1 MMNRLFLICATGLLA
16 FMFPLAGIAQSYDR
30 LWKEVEETRKKDL
43 PQTLI
48 SQVNQIYEKA
58 RKEKNAPQMLKAYL
72 SRVECQVGLTPDS
85 LQRELCRLNAWA
97 AEENDP
103 LQKAVLSFLSGYYKL
118 ESAPQKVDSALYEFD
133 RAVKDKEVL
142 LGVATTDFRPMAE
155 QGKWSQRYFGD
166 NMYDLL
172 LRQSI
177 FQLLWNGRGSKAVQL
192 AVFDKYEKLI
202 AQYEAAGNR
211 DAELLTRLERLM
223 YWQRNG
229 WRYPQQLSDE
239 QVLEQLQAWAKAYDG
254 VDACAALYVSW
265 ADFYHQ
271 KQDFVS
277 EMKVIEEGIKR
288 YPSSEFTADLKDKQ
302 RIVCMPSLSVQVT
315 HPYPQTEAELRVTSK
330 NLKGAT
336 LEWYRLNLK
345 ASSSVFA
352 QNLEH
357 ADLIKK
363 YGTLVDKVRL
373 DLPDTPTYKDT
384 VSVLTS
390 RMPEAGI
397 YILKSI
403 PDGYQDKIGYDVVHL
418 SAMQVVSFPMEG
430 RQTEC
435 HVVDRKIGK
444 PVAGAELVFY
454 SIPVPGNY
462 TLYKTFKTDKQGKV
476 VVPDMK
482 ESLWMHACA
491 GKDEFMQVAYWSR
504 RVLPTVNDSKKKVDR
519 MDLFT
524 DRALYRKGQTVY
536 VSGVAYTQEG
546 DSVEVRKDAAI
557 WLALRDANNREIARK
572 ELTTDDFGAFSAEF
586 QLPSETLAG
595 MFRIES
601 DKASCYIRVEE
612 YKRPTFE
619 VTWKEVQEAYTMGDS
634 LQLEGTAKKFSGA
647 PVQGGKVRYT
657 LTRSK
662 AWFWRNMAGE
672 QQLAEGELMTSADG
686 TFAVKVC
693 LERPDTEVSL
703 GWDGFY
709 RYQVKVDVTD
719 AAGET
724 QEGVLVLPVGEHAIG
739 LQIKGLAGKVARE
752 KLDKMQVQALNMQQ
766 QPVELDVVG
775 SLYALDEAGK
785 KQQTVWVDTVKSGQP
800 FLPEAW
806 KKLASGKYLL
816 EVTASDEHGRPCRA
830 EQEFVLFSLKDRVPP
845 VKTVEWFYQDGT
857 QLEETQPVT
866 LYVGSSEKN
875 VHLFY
880 HVYSGNRMLVSD
892 SFVLNEEIRS
902 FDYTWLP
909 EYGDG
914 ITVSFGFMK
923 DGIWYSKQVAL
934 KRPVPGK
941 KLTLKWEVFRDRL
954 RPGTEETWT
963 MQILDAAGKP
973 VDARLLAT
981 LYDASLDRL
990 WDNPWNFQL
999 GFSRY
1004 TPSVMPFIQS
1014 VNSIAMAY
1022 SPFYT
1027 YSLSS
1032 VYTPDNW
1039 QLYSRLWVP
1048 SLRQYRTFS
1057 RNGLMV
1063 RGAGIMMKAAAAA
1076 PNTVRTDEALNAQ
1089 AGFTQ
1094 DDGVAEVELQSET
1107 VSLETE
1113 QTMTLRENFAETAF
1127 FYPDLRTD
1135 STGTVRLVFTVPDA
1149 LTQWKFRGLAH
1160 TRHMDYGL
1168 LQAETRTEKPFMI
1181 QPNLPRF
1188 LRRGDE
1194 ASLAASLMNL
1204 STEEVKGTVRLELVN
1219 PMDESVVYQ
1228 AVQDFQVKAGETGS
1242 VRFTFPV
1249 NMDGEVLI
1257 CRIKAEAGEFSDGEQ
1272 HYLPVL
1278 TDKQWMTETLSLQ
1291 VKGGESQEVNLKDL
1305 FNGQSK
1311 TAQNRQLTIELTS
1324 TPIWYAVQSLPV
1336 VGNPQQDDAFS
1347 WASAYY
1353 ANAVARKI
1361 VELNPQIQP
1370 VFEAWKKQGVKKETL
1385 WSELEKNQELK
1396 SLLLAETP
1404 WLAQAADEQ
1413 EQRQRMGLLF
1423 DLNTM
1428 NYRMEQTVEKLKAL
1442 QKGDG
1447 SWSWFNGMQG
1457 SRLVTTQVV
1466 ELLARLKSM
1475 HIMADAQVAG
1485 MYLKGLNYLENAFC
1499 QEYENLK
1506 KNEARKKSPQWPSEL
1521 AVRYLYIASLDAV
1534 AGEKVNKAAKEYI
1547 TSKLENRSATYSI
1560 YEKALIARILQ
1571 AQGKHTQAEIL
1582 VRSIKEYT
1590 VVTPEMGRYFDTPK
1604 AGYAWNGYR
1613 IPTQVAAME
1622 AIQHVEKDEE
1632 MLEEMKR
1639 WLLKQKQVQ
1648 CWNTP
1653 LATADAVYALLADG
1667 MALTEAG
1674 QMQAVAGNVTLE
1686 TPKDGL
1692 GCISHTLSGAEAE
1705 MKTLTVS
1712 HTGKAAGW
1720 GAVYAQYLED
1730 MDRVKAFEGKG
1741 LQVSREYI
1749 YKGKALSVKEK
1760 LQVGD
1765 KLTVR
1770 LTLRADRDMDFVCLK
1785 DERAACMEPVRQI
1798 SGYEWSDGLG
1808 RYRVSGDA
1816 ATTFFMDHLR
1826 KGTYVIEYEVHV
1838 DRSGVYQAG
1847 TSEIQSLYAPE
1858 FGSHTEGYTLYIE

>member
-1 MMNRLFLICATGLLA
+1 MNRLFLICATGLLA
-16 FMFPLAGIAQSYDR
+16 FMFPLTGIAQSYDR
-30 LWKEVEETRKKDL
+30 LWREVEETRKKDL

-103 LQKAVLSFLSGYYKL
+103 LQKAVLAFLSGYYKL
-118 ESAPQKVDSALYEFD
+118 ESAPQEVDSALYEFD

-142 LGVATTDFRPMAE
+142 LGVATTDFRPMVE

-177 FQLLWNGRGSKAVQL
+177 FQLLWNGGGSKAVQL
-192 AVFDKYEKLI
+192 AVFDMYEKLI

-239 QVLEQLQAWAKAYDG
+239 QVLEQLQAWAKAYEG

-288 YPSSEFTADLKDKQ
+288 YPSSEFTVDLKDKQ

-390 RMPEAGI
+390 RMPEEGI

-403 PDGYQDKIGYDVVHL
+403 PDGYKDKMGYDVVYL
-418 SAMQVVSFPMEG
+418 SALQVASFPMEG
-430 RQTEC
+430 SQTEC
-435 HVVDRKIGK
+435 HVVDRKTGK

-462 TLYKTFKTDKQGKV
+462 TLYKTFKSDKLGKV

-482 ESLWMHACA
+482 ESLWMHARA

-524 DRALYRKGQTVY
+524 DRALYRKGQAVY

-595 MFRIES
+595 MFRVES

-662 AWFWRNMAGE
+662 AWFWRSMAGE

-693 LERPDTEVSL
+693 LERPDTEVSS

-709 RYQVKVDVTD
+709 RYQVKVEVTD
-719 AAGET
+719 VAGET
-724 QEGVLVLPVGEHAIG
+724 QEGVLVLPVGEYTIG

-766 QPVELDVVG
+766 QPVALDVVC
-775 SLYALDEAGK
+775 SLYALDEAGN

-806 KKLASGKYLL
+806 KKLASEKYLL

-892 SFVLNEEIRS
+892 SFVLNEEIRP
-902 FDYTWLP
+902 FDYTWRP

-934 KRPVPGK
+934 KRPVPEK

-973 VDARLLAT
+973 ADARLLAT

-1014 VNSIAMAY
+1014 VNSIVMAY

-1039 QLYSRLWVP
+1039 QLYSRLWIP

-1076 PNTVRTDEALNAQ
+1076 PDAMRADEALNAQ

-1094 DDGVAEVELQSET
+1094 DDGVVEVELQSET
-1107 VSLETE
+1107 IPLETE

-1135 STGTVRLVFTVPDA
+1135 STGIVRLVFTVPDA

-1194 ASLAASLMNL
+1194 TSLATSLINL
-1204 STEEVKGTVRLELVN
+1204 STEEVKGAVRLELVN

-1257 CRIKAEAGEFSDGEQ
+1257 CRMKAEAGEFSDGEQ

-1291 VKGGESQEVNLKDL
+1291 VKGGESQEVSLKDL

-1324 TPIWYAVQSLPV
+1324 TPIWYAVQALPV

-1361 VELNPQIQP
+1361 VELNPQIQS

-1413 EQRQRMGLLF
+1413 EQRQRIGLLF

-1428 NYRMEQTVEKLKAL
+1428 NYRMGQTVEKLKAL

-1506 KNEARKKSPQWPSEL
+1506 ENEARKKSPQWPSEL
-1521 AVRYLYIASLDAV
+1521 AVRYLCIISLDTV
-1534 AGEKVNKAAKEYI
+1534 AGEKVNKAAKEYM

-1571 AQGKHTQAEIL
+1571 AQGKRTQAEIL

-1622 AIQHVEKDEE
+1622 AIQCVEKDEK
-1632 MLEEMKR
+1632 MLEEMKL

-1653 LATADAVYALLADG
+1653 LATADAVYALLSDG
-1667 MALTEAG
+1667 MALTESG

-1692 GCISHTLSGAEAE
+1692 GCISHTLSGAETE
-1705 MKTLTVS
+1705 VKTLTVS

-1730 MDRVKAFEGKG
+1730 MDRVKVFEGKG

-1749 YKGKALSVKEK
+1749 YKGKALSAKEK

-1826 KGTYVIEYEVHV
+1826 KGTYVIEYDVHV
-1838 DRSGVYQAG
+1838 DRSGVYQVG
-1847 TSEIQSLYAPE
+1847 TSEIQSVYAPE
-1858 FGSHTEGYTLYIE
+1858 FGSHTGGHTLYIE

>member
-1 MMNRLFLICATGLLA
+1 
-16 FMFPLAGIAQSYDR
+16 
-30 LWKEVEETRKKDL
+30 
-43 PQTLI
+43 
-48 SQVNQIYEKA
+48 
-58 RKEKNAPQMLKAYL
+58 
-72 SRVECQVGLTPDS
+72 
-85 LQRELCRLNAWA
+85 
-97 AEENDP
+97 
-103 LQKAVLSFLSGYYKL
+103 
-118 ESAPQKVDSALYEFD
+118 
-133 RAVKDKEVL
+133 
-142 LGVATTDFRPMAE
+142 
-155 QGKWSQRYFGD
+155 
-166 NMYDLL
+166 
-172 LRQSI
+172 
-177 FQLLWNGRGSKAVQL
+177 
-192 AVFDKYEKLI
+192 
-202 AQYEAAGNR
+202 
-211 DAELLTRLERLM
+211 
-223 YWQRNG
+223 
-229 WRYPQQLSDE
+229 
-239 QVLEQLQAWAKAYDG
+239 
-254 VDACAALYVSW
+254 
-265 ADFYHQ
+265 
-271 KQDFVS
+271 
-277 EMKVIEEGIKR
+277 
-288 YPSSEFTADLKDKQ
+288 
-302 RIVCMPSLSVQVT
+302 
-315 HPYPQTEAELRVTSK
+315 
-330 NLKGAT
+330 
-336 LEWYRLNLK
+336 
-345 ASSSVFA
+345 
-352 QNLEH
+352 
-357 ADLIKK
+357 
-363 YGTLVDKVRL
+363 
-373 DLPDTPTYKDT
+373 
-384 VSVLTS
+384 
-390 RMPEAGI
+390 
-397 YILKSI
+397 
-403 PDGYQDKIGYDVVHL
+403 
-418 SAMQVVSFPMEG
+418 
-430 RQTEC
+430 
-435 HVVDRKIGK
+435 
-444 PVAGAELVFY
+444 
-454 SIPVPGNY
+454 
-462 TLYKTFKTDKQGKV
+462 
-476 VVPDMK
+476 
-482 ESLWMHACA
+482 
-491 GKDEFMQVAYWSR
+491 
-504 RVLPTVNDSKKKVDR
+504 
-519 MDLFT
+519 
-524 DRALYRKGQTVY
+524 
-536 VSGVAYTQEG
+536 
-546 DSVEVRKDAAI
+546 
-557 WLALRDANNREIARK
+557 
-572 ELTTDDFGAFSAEF
+572 
-586 QLPSETLAG
+586 
-595 MFRIES
+595 
-601 DKASCYIRVEE
+601 
-612 YKRPTFE
+612 
-619 VTWKEVQEAYTMGDS
+619 
-634 LQLEGTAKKFSGA
+634 
-647 PVQGGKVRYT
+647 
-657 LTRSK
+657 
-662 AWFWRNMAGE
+662 
-672 QQLAEGELMTSADG
+672 
-686 TFAVKVC
+686 
-693 LERPDTEVSL
+693 
-703 GWDGFY
+703 
-709 RYQVKVDVTD
+709 
-719 AAGET
+719 
-724 QEGVLVLPVGEHAIG
+724 
-739 LQIKGLAGKVARE
+739 
-752 KLDKMQVQALNMQQ
+752 
-766 QPVELDVVG
+766 
-775 SLYALDEAGK
+775 
-785 KQQTVWVDTVKSGQP
+785 
-800 FLPEAW
+800 
-806 KKLASGKYLL
+806 
-816 EVTASDEHGRPCRA
+816 
-830 EQEFVLFSLKDRVPP
+830 
-845 VKTVEWFYQDGT
+845 
-857 QLEETQPVT
+857 
-866 LYVGSSEKN
+866 
-875 VHLFY
+875 
-880 HVYSGNRMLVSD
+880 
-892 SFVLNEEIRS
+892 
-902 FDYTWLP
+902 
-909 EYGDG
+909 
-914 ITVSFGFMK
+914 
-923 DGIWYSKQVAL
+923 
-934 KRPVPGK
+934 
-941 KLTLKWEVFRDRL
+941 
-954 RPGTEETWT
+954 
-963 MQILDAAGKP
+963 
-973 VDARLLAT
+973 
-981 LYDASLDRL
+981 
-990 WDNPWNFQL
+990 
-999 GFSRY
+999 
-1004 TPSVMPFIQS
+1004 
-1014 VNSIAMAY
+1014 
-1022 SPFYT
+1022 
-1027 YSLSS
+1027 
-1032 VYTPDNW
+1032 
-1039 QLYSRLWVP
+1039 
-1048 SLRQYRTFS
+1048 
-1057 RNGLMV
+1057 
-1063 RGAGIMMKAAAAA
+1063 MMKAAAAA
-1076 PNTVRTDEALNAQ
+1076 PDAMRADEALNAQ

-1094 DDGVAEVELQSET
+1094 DDGVVEVELQSET
-1107 VSLETE
+1107 IPLETE

-1194 ASLAASLMNL
+1194 TSLAASLINL
-1204 STEEVKGTVRLELVN
+1204 STEEVKGAVRLELVN

-1257 CRIKAEAGEFSDGEQ
+1257 CRMKAEAGEFSDGEQ

-1291 VKGGESQEVNLKDL
+1291 VKGGESQEVSLKDL

-1324 TPIWYAVQSLPV
+1324 TPIWYAVQALPV

-1385 WSELEKNQELK
+1385 WSELEKKQELK

-1413 EQRQRMGLLF
+1413 EQRLRIGLLF

-1428 NYRMEQTVEKLKAL
+1428 NYRMGQTVEKLKTL

-1534 AGEKVNKAAKEYI
+1534 AGEKVNKVAKEYM

-1571 AQGKHTQAEIL
+1571 AQGKRAQAEIL

-1622 AIQHVEKDEE
+1622 AIQSVEKDEE

-1653 LATADAVYALLADG
+1653 LATADAVYALLSDG
-1667 MALTEAG
+1667 MALTESG

-1705 MKTLTVS
+1705 VKMLTVS

-1749 YKGKALSVKEK
+1749 YKGKTLSAKEK

-1808 RYRVSGDA
+1808 RYRISGDA
-1816 ATTFFMDHLR
+1816 ATVFFMDCLR

-1847 TSEIQSLYAPE
+1847 TSEIQSVYAPE
-1858 FGSHTEGYTLYIE
+1858 FGSHTEGHTLYVE

>member
-1 MMNRLFLICATGLLA
+1 
-16 FMFPLAGIAQSYDR
+16 
-30 LWKEVEETRKKDL
+30 
-43 PQTLI
+43 
-48 SQVNQIYEKA
+48 
-58 RKEKNAPQMLKAYL
+58 
-72 SRVECQVGLTPDS
+72 
-85 LQRELCRLNAWA
+85 
-97 AEENDP
+97 
-103 LQKAVLSFLSGYYKL
+103 
-118 ESAPQKVDSALYEFD
+118 
-133 RAVKDKEVL
+133 
-142 LGVATTDFRPMAE
+142 
-155 QGKWSQRYFGD
+155 
-166 NMYDLL
+166 
-172 LRQSI
+172 
-177 FQLLWNGRGSKAVQL
+177 
-192 AVFDKYEKLI
+192 
-202 AQYEAAGNR
+202 
-211 DAELLTRLERLM
+211 
-223 YWQRNG
+223 
-229 WRYPQQLSDE
+229 
-239 QVLEQLQAWAKAYDG
+239 
-254 VDACAALYVSW
+254 
-265 ADFYHQ
+265 
-271 KQDFVS
+271 
-277 EMKVIEEGIKR
+277 
-288 YPSSEFTADLKDKQ
+288 
-302 RIVCMPSLSVQVT
+302 
-315 HPYPQTEAELRVTSK
+315 
-330 NLKGAT
+330 
-336 LEWYRLNLK
+336 
-345 ASSSVFA
+345 
-352 QNLEH
+352 
-357 ADLIKK
+357 
-363 YGTLVDKVRL
+363 
-373 DLPDTPTYKDT
+373 
-384 VSVLTS
+384 
-390 RMPEAGI
+390 
-397 YILKSI
+397 
-403 PDGYQDKIGYDVVHL
+403 
-418 SAMQVVSFPMEG
+418 
-430 RQTEC
+430 
-435 HVVDRKIGK
+435 
-444 PVAGAELVFY
+444 
-454 SIPVPGNY
+454 
-462 TLYKTFKTDKQGKV
+462 
-476 VVPDMK
+476 
-482 ESLWMHACA
+482 
-491 GKDEFMQVAYWSR
+491 
-504 RVLPTVNDSKKKVDR
+504 
-519 MDLFT
+519 
-524 DRALYRKGQTVY
+524 
-536 VSGVAYTQEG
+536 
-546 DSVEVRKDAAI
+546 
-557 WLALRDANNREIARK
+557 
-572 ELTTDDFGAFSAEF
+572 
-586 QLPSETLAG
+586 
-595 MFRIES
+595 
-601 DKASCYIRVEE
+601 
-612 YKRPTFE
+612 
-619 VTWKEVQEAYTMGDS
+619 
-634 LQLEGTAKKFSGA
+634 
-647 PVQGGKVRYT
+647 
-657 LTRSK
+657 
-662 AWFWRNMAGE
+662 
-672 QQLAEGELMTSADG
+672 
-686 TFAVKVC
+686 
-693 LERPDTEVSL
+693 
-703 GWDGFY
+703 
-709 RYQVKVDVTD
+709 
-719 AAGET
+719 
-724 QEGVLVLPVGEHAIG
+724 
-739 LQIKGLAGKVARE
+739 
-752 KLDKMQVQALNMQQ
+752 
-766 QPVELDVVG
+766 
-775 SLYALDEAGK
+775 
-785 KQQTVWVDTVKSGQP
+785 
-800 FLPEAW
+800 
-806 KKLASGKYLL
+806 
-816 EVTASDEHGRPCRA
+816 
-830 EQEFVLFSLKDRVPP
+830 
-845 VKTVEWFYQDGT
+845 
-857 QLEETQPVT
+857 
-866 LYVGSSEKN
+866 
-875 VHLFY
+875 
-880 HVYSGNRMLVSD
+880 
-892 SFVLNEEIRS
+892 
-902 FDYTWLP
+902 
-909 EYGDG
+909 
-914 ITVSFGFMK
+914 
-923 DGIWYSKQVAL
+923 
-934 KRPVPGK
+934 
-941 KLTLKWEVFRDRL
+941 
-954 RPGTEETWT
+954 

-990 WDNPWNFQL
+990 WNNPWNFQL

-1027 YSLSS
+1027 YLLSS

-1076 PNTVRTDEALNAQ
+1076 PDVMRADEALNAQ

-1094 DDGVAEVELQSET
+1094 DDGVVEVELQSET
-1107 VSLETE
+1107 IPLETE

-1194 ASLAASLMNL
+1194 TSLAASLINL
-1204 STEEVKGTVRLELVN
+1204 STEEVKGAVRLELVN

-1257 CRIKAEAGEFSDGEQ
+1257 CRMKAEAGEFSDGEQ

-1291 VKGGESQEVNLKDL
+1291 MKGGESQEVNLKDL

-1324 TPIWYAVQSLPV
+1324 TPIWYAVQALPV

-1428 NYRMEQTVEKLKAL
+1428 NYRMGQTVEKLKAL
-1442 QKGDG
+1442 QKADG

-1475 HIMADAQVAG
+1475 HIMADVQVAG

-1506 KNEARKKSPQWPSEL
+1506 KNEARNKSPQWPSEL
-1521 AVRYLYIASLDAV
+1521 AVRYLYIASLDAM
-1534 AGEKVNKAAKEYI
+1534 AGEKVNKSAKEYM

-1622 AIQHVEKDEE
+1622 AIQCVEKDEK

-1653 LATADAVYALLADG
+1653 LATADAVYALLAEG
-1667 MALTEAG
+1667 MALTESG

-1705 MKTLTVS
+1705 VKMLTVS

-1749 YKGKALSVKEK
+1749 YKGK
-1760 LQVGD
+1760 
-1765 KLTVR
+1765 R
-1770 LTLRADRDMDFVCLK
+1770 
-1785 DERAACMEPVRQI
+1785 
-1798 SGYEWSDGLG
+1798 
-1808 RYRVSGDA
+1808 
-1816 ATTFFMDHLR
+1816 
-1826 KGTYVIEYEVHV
+1826 
-1838 DRSGVYQAG
+1838 
-1847 TSEIQSLYAPE
+1847 
-1858 FGSHTEGYTLYIE
+1858 

>member
-1 MMNRLFLICATGLLA
+1 
-16 FMFPLAGIAQSYDR
+16 
-30 LWKEVEETRKKDL
+30 
-43 PQTLI
+43 
-48 SQVNQIYEKA
+48 
-58 RKEKNAPQMLKAYL
+58 
-72 SRVECQVGLTPDS
+72 
-85 LQRELCRLNAWA
+85 
-97 AEENDP
+97 
-103 LQKAVLSFLSGYYKL
+103 
-118 ESAPQKVDSALYEFD
+118 
-133 RAVKDKEVL
+133 
-142 LGVATTDFRPMAE
+142 
-155 QGKWSQRYFGD
+155 
-166 NMYDLL
+166 
-172 LRQSI
+172 
-177 FQLLWNGRGSKAVQL
+177 
-192 AVFDKYEKLI
+192 
-202 AQYEAAGNR
+202 
-211 DAELLTRLERLM
+211 
-223 YWQRNG
+223 
-229 WRYPQQLSDE
+229 
-239 QVLEQLQAWAKAYDG
+239 
-254 VDACAALYVSW
+254 
-265 ADFYHQ
+265 
-271 KQDFVS
+271 
-277 EMKVIEEGIKR
+277 
-288 YPSSEFTADLKDKQ
+288 
-302 RIVCMPSLSVQVT
+302 
-315 HPYPQTEAELRVTSK
+315 
-330 NLKGAT
+330 
-336 LEWYRLNLK
+336 
-345 ASSSVFA
+345 
-352 QNLEH
+352 
-357 ADLIKK
+357 
-363 YGTLVDKVRL
+363 
-373 DLPDTPTYKDT
+373 
-384 VSVLTS
+384 
-390 RMPEAGI
+390 
-397 YILKSI
+397 
-403 PDGYQDKIGYDVVHL
+403 
-418 SAMQVVSFPMEG
+418 
-430 RQTEC
+430 
-435 HVVDRKIGK
+435 
-444 PVAGAELVFY
+444 
-454 SIPVPGNY
+454 
-462 TLYKTFKTDKQGKV
+462 
-476 VVPDMK
+476 
-482 ESLWMHACA
+482 
-491 GKDEFMQVAYWSR
+491 
-504 RVLPTVNDSKKKVDR
+504 
-519 MDLFT
+519 
-524 DRALYRKGQTVY
+524 
-536 VSGVAYTQEG
+536 
-546 DSVEVRKDAAI
+546 
-557 WLALRDANNREIARK
+557 
-572 ELTTDDFGAFSAEF
+572 
-586 QLPSETLAG
+586 
-595 MFRIES
+595 
-601 DKASCYIRVEE
+601 
-612 YKRPTFE
+612 
-619 VTWKEVQEAYTMGDS
+619 
-634 LQLEGTAKKFSGA
+634 
-647 PVQGGKVRYT
+647 
-657 LTRSK
+657 
-662 AWFWRNMAGE
+662 
-672 QQLAEGELMTSADG
+672 
-686 TFAVKVC
+686 
-693 LERPDTEVSL
+693 
-703 GWDGFY
+703 
-709 RYQVKVDVTD
+709 
-719 AAGET
+719 
-724 QEGVLVLPVGEHAIG
+724 
-739 LQIKGLAGKVARE
+739 
-752 KLDKMQVQALNMQQ
+752 
-766 QPVELDVVG
+766 
-775 SLYALDEAGK
+775 
-785 KQQTVWVDTVKSGQP
+785 
-800 FLPEAW
+800 
-806 KKLASGKYLL
+806 
-816 EVTASDEHGRPCRA
+816 
-830 EQEFVLFSLKDRVPP
+830 
-845 VKTVEWFYQDGT
+845 
-857 QLEETQPVT
+857 
-866 LYVGSSEKN
+866 
-875 VHLFY
+875 
-880 HVYSGNRMLVSD
+880 
-892 SFVLNEEIRS
+892 
-902 FDYTWLP
+902 
-909 EYGDG
+909 
-914 ITVSFGFMK
+914 
-923 DGIWYSKQVAL
+923 
-934 KRPVPGK
+934 
-941 KLTLKWEVFRDRL
+941 
-954 RPGTEETWT
+954 
-963 MQILDAAGKP
+963 
-973 VDARLLAT
+973 
-981 LYDASLDRL
+981 
-990 WDNPWNFQL
+990 
-999 GFSRY
+999 
-1004 TPSVMPFIQS
+1004 
-1014 VNSIAMAY
+1014 MAY

-1076 PNTVRTDEALNAQ
+1076 PDAMRADEALNAQ

-1094 DDGVAEVELQSET
+1094 DDGVVEVELQSET
-1107 VSLETE
+1107 IPLETE

-1194 ASLAASLMNL
+1194 TSLAASLINL
-1204 STEEVKGTVRLELVN
+1204 STEEVKGAVRLELVN

-1257 CRIKAEAGEFSDGEQ
+1257 CRMKAEAGEFSDGEQ

-1291 VKGGESQEVNLKDL
+1291 VKGGESQEVSLKDL

-1324 TPIWYAVQSLPV
+1324 TPIWYAVQALPV

-1353 ANAVARKI
+1353 ANVVARKI

-1396 SLLLAETP
+1396 SVLLAETP

-1413 EQRQRMGLLF
+1413 EQRQRIGLLF

-1428 NYRMEQTVEKLKAL
+1428 NYRMGQTVEKLKAL
-1442 QKGDG
+1442 QKADG

-1485 MYLKGLNYLENAFC
+1485 MYLKGLNYLEKAFC

-1506 KNEARKKSPQWPSEL
+1506 KNEARNKSPQWPSEL

-1534 AGEKVNKAAKEYI
+1534 AGGKVNKAAKEYM

-1571 AQGKHTQAEIL
+1571 AQGKRTQAEIL

-1622 AIQHVEKDEE
+1622 AIQHVEKDEK

-1653 LATADAVYALLADG
+1653 LATADAVYALLSDG
-1667 MALTEAG
+1667 MASTESG

-1705 MKTLTVS
+1705 VKTLTVS

-1749 YKGKALSVKEK
+1749 YKGKTLSAKEK

-1847 TSEIQSLYAPE
+1847 TSEIRSVYAPE

>member
-1 MMNRLFLICATGLLA
+1 M
-16 FMFPLAGIAQSYDR
+16 
-30 LWKEVEETRKKDL
+30 
-43 PQTLI
+43 
-48 SQVNQIYEKA
+48 
-58 RKEKNAPQMLKAYL
+58 
-72 SRVECQVGLTPDS
+72 
-85 LQRELCRLNAWA
+85 
-97 AEENDP
+97 
-103 LQKAVLSFLSGYYKL
+103 
-118 ESAPQKVDSALYEFD
+118 
-133 RAVKDKEVL
+133 
-142 LGVATTDFRPMAE
+142 
-155 QGKWSQRYFGD
+155 
-166 NMYDLL
+166 
-172 LRQSI
+172 
-177 FQLLWNGRGSKAVQL
+177 
-192 AVFDKYEKLI
+192 
-202 AQYEAAGNR
+202 
-211 DAELLTRLERLM
+211 
-223 YWQRNG
+223 
-229 WRYPQQLSDE
+229 
-239 QVLEQLQAWAKAYDG
+239 
-254 VDACAALYVSW
+254 
-265 ADFYHQ
+265 
-271 KQDFVS
+271 
-277 EMKVIEEGIKR
+277 
-288 YPSSEFTADLKDKQ
+288 
-302 RIVCMPSLSVQVT
+302 
-315 HPYPQTEAELRVTSK
+315 
-330 NLKGAT
+330 
-336 LEWYRLNLK
+336 
-345 ASSSVFA
+345 
-352 QNLEH
+352 
-357 ADLIKK
+357 
-363 YGTLVDKVRL
+363 
-373 DLPDTPTYKDT
+373 
-384 VSVLTS
+384 
-390 RMPEAGI
+390 
-397 YILKSI
+397 
-403 PDGYQDKIGYDVVHL
+403 
-418 SAMQVVSFPMEG
+418 
-430 RQTEC
+430 
-435 HVVDRKIGK
+435 
-444 PVAGAELVFY
+444 
-454 SIPVPGNY
+454 
-462 TLYKTFKTDKQGKV
+462 
-476 VVPDMK
+476 
-482 ESLWMHACA
+482 
-491 GKDEFMQVAYWSR
+491 
-504 RVLPTVNDSKKKVDR
+504 
-519 MDLFT
+519 
-524 DRALYRKGQTVY
+524 
-536 VSGVAYTQEG
+536 
-546 DSVEVRKDAAI
+546 
-557 WLALRDANNREIARK
+557 
-572 ELTTDDFGAFSAEF
+572 
-586 QLPSETLAG
+586 
-595 MFRIES
+595 
-601 DKASCYIRVEE
+601 
-612 YKRPTFE
+612 
-619 VTWKEVQEAYTMGDS
+619 
-634 LQLEGTAKKFSGA
+634 
-647 PVQGGKVRYT
+647 
-657 LTRSK
+657 
-662 AWFWRNMAGE
+662 
-672 QQLAEGELMTSADG
+672 
-686 TFAVKVC
+686 
-693 LERPDTEVSL
+693 
-703 GWDGFY
+703 
-709 RYQVKVDVTD
+709 
-719 AAGET
+719 
-724 QEGVLVLPVGEHAIG
+724 
-739 LQIKGLAGKVARE
+739 
-752 KLDKMQVQALNMQQ
+752 
-766 QPVELDVVG
+766 
-775 SLYALDEAGK
+775 
-785 KQQTVWVDTVKSGQP
+785 
-800 FLPEAW
+800 
-806 KKLASGKYLL
+806 
-816 EVTASDEHGRPCRA
+816 
-830 EQEFVLFSLKDRVPP
+830 
-845 VKTVEWFYQDGT
+845 
-857 QLEETQPVT
+857 
-866 LYVGSSEKN
+866 
-875 VHLFY
+875 
-880 HVYSGNRMLVSD
+880 
-892 SFVLNEEIRS
+892 
-902 FDYTWLP
+902 
-909 EYGDG
+909 
-914 ITVSFGFMK
+914 
-923 DGIWYSKQVAL
+923 
-934 KRPVPGK
+934 
-941 KLTLKWEVFRDRL
+941 KWEVFRDRL

-1063 RGAGIMMKAAAAA
+1063 RGAGIMMKAAAVA
-1076 PNTVRTDEALNAQ
+1076 PDVMRVDEALNAQ
-1089 AGFTQ
+1089 SGFTQ
-1094 DDGVAEVELQSET
+1094 DDGVEEAELQSET
-1107 VSLETE
+1107 IPLETE

-1188 LRRGDE
+1188 LRKGDE
-1194 ASLAASLMNL
+1194 ASLAASLMNM
-1204 STEEVKGTVRLELVN
+1204 SAEEVKGVVRLELVN
-1219 PMDESVVYQ
+1219 PMDETVVYQ

-1257 CRIKAEAGEFSDGEQ
+1257 CRMKAEAGEFSDGEQ

-1324 TPIWYAVQSLPV
+1324 TPIWYAVQALPV

-1413 EQRQRMGLLF
+1413 EQRQRIGLLF

-1506 KNEARKKSPQWPSEL
+1506 KNEARNKSPQWPSEL
-1521 AVRYLYIASLDAV
+1521 AVRYLYIASLDAM
-1534 AGEKVNKAAKEYI
+1534 AGEKVNKAAREYI

-1571 AQGKHTQAEIL
+1571 AQGKRAQAEIL

-1622 AIQHVEKDEE
+1622 AIQHVEKDEK

-1653 LATADAVYALLADG
+1653 LATADAVYALLAEG

-1705 MKTLTVS
+1705 VKTLTVS
-1712 HTGKAAGW
+1712 HTGKTAGW

-1749 YKGKALSVKEK
+1749 YKGKALSAKEK

-1785 DERAACMEPVRQI
+1785 DERAACMEPMRQI

-1808 RYRVSGDA
+1808 RYRISGDA

-1847 TSEIQSLYAPE
+1847 TSEIQSVYAPE

>member
-1 MMNRLFLICATGLLA
+1 MNRLFLICATGLLA

-72 SRVECQVGLTPDS
+72 SRVECQVELTPDS

-103 LQKAVLSFLSGYYKL
+103 LQKAVLAFLSGYYKL
-118 ESAPQKVDSALYEFD
+118 ESAPQEVDSALYEFD

-142 LGVATTDFRPMAE
+142 LGVATTDFRPMVE

-177 FQLLWNGRGSKAVQL
+177 FQLLWNGGGNKAVQL

-223 YWQRNG
+223 YWRRNG

-239 QVLEQLQAWAKAYDG
+239 QVVEQLQAWAKAYDG

-277 EMKVIEEGIKR
+277 EIKLIEEGIKR
-288 YPSSEFTADLKDKQ
+288 SPSSEFTADLKDKQ

-315 HPYPQTEAELRVTSK
+315 HPYPQAEAELRVTSK

-352 QNLEH
+352 RNLEH

-403 PDGYQDKIGYDVVHL
+403 PDDYKDKMGYDVVHL
-418 SAMQVVSFPMEG
+418 SALQVASFPMEG

-435 HVVDRKIGK
+435 HVVDRKTGK

-482 ESLWMHACA
+482 ESLWMHARA

-693 LERPDTEVSL
+693 LERPDVEVSL

-709 RYQVKVDVTD
+709 RYQVKVEVTD

-766 QPVELDVVG
+766 QPVALDVVC
-775 SLYALDEAGK
+775 SLYTLDEAGK
-785 KQQTVWVDTVKSGQP
+785 KQQTVWVDTVKAGQP
-800 FLPEAW
+800 FLSEAW

-830 EQEFVLFSLKDRVPP
+830 EQEFVFFSLKDRVPP

-857 QLEETQPVT
+857 QLEGTQPVT

-892 SFVLNEEIRS
+892 SFVLNEEIRP
-902 FDYTWLP
+902 FDYTWRP

-934 KRPVPGK
+934 KRPVPEK

-973 VDARLLAT
+973 MDARLLAT

-1076 PNTVRTDEALNAQ
+1076 PDVMRADEALNAQ

-1094 DDGVAEVELQSET
+1094 DDGVVEVELQSET
-1107 VSLETE
+1107 IPLETE

-1135 STGTVRLVFTVPDA
+1135 STGTVRLVFTVPDV

-1188 LRRGDE
+1188 LRKGDE
-1194 ASLAASLMNL
+1194 TSLAASLINL
-1204 STEEVKGTVRLELVN
+1204 STEEVKGAVSLELVN

-1228 AVQDFQVKAGETGS
+1228 AVQDFQVKSGETGS

-1257 CRIKAEAGEFSDGEQ
+1257 CRMKAEAGEFSDGEQ

-1291 VKGGESQEVNLKDL
+1291 VKGGESQEVSLKDL

-1311 TAQNRQLTIELTS
+1311 TAQDRQLTIELTS
-1324 TPIWYAVQSLPV
+1324 TPIWYAVQALPV

-1370 VFEAWKKQGVKKETL
+1370 VFGAWKKQGVKKETL

-1413 EQRQRMGLLF
+1413 EQRRRIGLLF

-1428 NYRMEQTVEKLKAL
+1428 NYRMGQTVEKLKAL

-1506 KNEARKKSPQWPSEL
+1506 KNEARNKSPQWPSEL
-1521 AVRYLYIASLDAV
+1521 AVRYLYITSLDTV
-1534 AGEKVNKAAKEYI
+1534 AGEKVNKAAKEYM

-1571 AQGKHTQAEIL
+1571 AQGKRMQAEIL

-1622 AIQHVEKDEE
+1622 AIQCVEKDEE
-1632 MLEEMKR
+1632 MLEEMKL

-1653 LATADAVYALLADG
+1653 LATADAVYALLSDG
-1667 MALTEAG
+1667 MALTESG

-1705 MKTLTVS
+1705 VKTLTVS
-1712 HTGKAAGW
+1712 HMGKAVGW

-1749 YKGKALSVKEK
+1749 YKGKTLSAKEK

-1816 ATTFFMDHLR
+1816 ATTFFMDYLR

-1847 TSEIQSLYAPE
+1847 TSEIQSVYAPE
-1858 FGSHTEGYTLYIE
+1858 FGSHTEGHTLYIE

>member
-1 MMNRLFLICATGLLA
+1 M
-16 FMFPLAGIAQSYDR
+16 
-30 LWKEVEETRKKDL
+30 
-43 PQTLI
+43 
-48 SQVNQIYEKA
+48 
-58 RKEKNAPQMLKAYL
+58 
-72 SRVECQVGLTPDS
+72 
-85 LQRELCRLNAWA
+85 
-97 AEENDP
+97 
-103 LQKAVLSFLSGYYKL
+103 
-118 ESAPQKVDSALYEFD
+118 
-133 RAVKDKEVL
+133 
-142 LGVATTDFRPMAE
+142 
-155 QGKWSQRYFGD
+155 
-166 NMYDLL
+166 
-172 LRQSI
+172 
-177 FQLLWNGRGSKAVQL
+177 
-192 AVFDKYEKLI
+192 
-202 AQYEAAGNR
+202 
-211 DAELLTRLERLM
+211 
-223 YWQRNG
+223 
-229 WRYPQQLSDE
+229 
-239 QVLEQLQAWAKAYDG
+239 
-254 VDACAALYVSW
+254 
-265 ADFYHQ
+265 
-271 KQDFVS
+271 
-277 EMKVIEEGIKR
+277 
-288 YPSSEFTADLKDKQ
+288 
-302 RIVCMPSLSVQVT
+302 
-315 HPYPQTEAELRVTSK
+315 
-330 NLKGAT
+330 
-336 LEWYRLNLK
+336 
-345 ASSSVFA
+345 
-352 QNLEH
+352 
-357 ADLIKK
+357 
-363 YGTLVDKVRL
+363 
-373 DLPDTPTYKDT
+373 
-384 VSVLTS
+384 
-390 RMPEAGI
+390 
-397 YILKSI
+397 
-403 PDGYQDKIGYDVVHL
+403 
-418 SAMQVVSFPMEG
+418 
-430 RQTEC
+430 
-435 HVVDRKIGK
+435 
-444 PVAGAELVFY
+444 
-454 SIPVPGNY
+454 
-462 TLYKTFKTDKQGKV
+462 
-476 VVPDMK
+476 
-482 ESLWMHACA
+482 
-491 GKDEFMQVAYWSR
+491 
-504 RVLPTVNDSKKKVDR
+504 
-519 MDLFT
+519 
-524 DRALYRKGQTVY
+524 
-536 VSGVAYTQEG
+536 
-546 DSVEVRKDAAI
+546 
-557 WLALRDANNREIARK
+557 
-572 ELTTDDFGAFSAEF
+572 
-586 QLPSETLAG
+586 
-595 MFRIES
+595 
-601 DKASCYIRVEE
+601 
-612 YKRPTFE
+612 
-619 VTWKEVQEAYTMGDS
+619 
-634 LQLEGTAKKFSGA
+634 
-647 PVQGGKVRYT
+647 
-657 LTRSK
+657 
-662 AWFWRNMAGE
+662 
-672 QQLAEGELMTSADG
+672 
-686 TFAVKVC
+686 
-693 LERPDTEVSL
+693 
-703 GWDGFY
+703 
-709 RYQVKVDVTD
+709 
-719 AAGET
+719 
-724 QEGVLVLPVGEHAIG
+724 
-739 LQIKGLAGKVARE
+739 
-752 KLDKMQVQALNMQQ
+752 
-766 QPVELDVVG
+766 
-775 SLYALDEAGK
+775 
-785 KQQTVWVDTVKSGQP
+785 
-800 FLPEAW
+800 
-806 KKLASGKYLL
+806 
-816 EVTASDEHGRPCRA
+816 
-830 EQEFVLFSLKDRVPP
+830 
-845 VKTVEWFYQDGT
+845 
-857 QLEETQPVT
+857 
-866 LYVGSSEKN
+866 
-875 VHLFY
+875 
-880 HVYSGNRMLVSD
+880 
-892 SFVLNEEIRS
+892 
-902 FDYTWLP
+902 
-909 EYGDG
+909 
-914 ITVSFGFMK
+914 
-923 DGIWYSKQVAL
+923 
-934 KRPVPGK
+934 
-941 KLTLKWEVFRDRL
+941 KWEVFRDRL

-1039 QLYSRLWVP
+1039 QLYSRLWIP

-1076 PNTVRTDEALNAQ
+1076 PDVMRADEALNAQ

-1107 VSLETE
+1107 IPLETE

-1160 TRHMDYGL
+1160 TRRMDYGL

-1188 LRRGDE
+1188 LRKGDE
-1194 ASLAASLMNL
+1194 TSLAASLINL
-1204 STEEVKGTVRLELVN
+1204 STEEVKGAVRLELVN

-1257 CRIKAEAGEFSDGEQ
+1257 CRMKAEAGEFSDGEQ

-1291 VKGGESQEVNLKDL
+1291 VKDGESQEVSLKDL

-1324 TPIWYAVQSLPV
+1324 TPIWYAVQALPV

-1370 VFEAWKKQGVKKETL
+1370 VFDAWKKQGVKKETL

-1442 QKGDG
+1442 QKADG

-1475 HIMADAQVAG
+1475 HIMADAQMAG

-1521 AVRYLYIASLDAV
+1521 AVRYLYITSLDAM
-1534 AGEKVNKAAKEYI
+1534 AGEKVNKVAKEYMV
-1547 TSKLENRSATYSI
+1547 SKLENRSATYSI

-1571 AQGKHTQAEIL
+1571 AQGKRTQAEIL

-1622 AIQHVEKDEE
+1622 AIQCVEKDEK
-1632 MLEEMKR
+1632 MLEEMKL

-1653 LATADAVYALLADG
+1653 LATADAVYALLSDG
-1667 MALTEAG
+1667 MALTESG

-1692 GCISHTLSGAEAE
+1692 GCISHTLSGVEAE
-1705 MKTLTVS
+1705 VKTLTVS

-1749 YKGKALSVKEK
+1749 YKGKDLSAKGK

-1785 DERAACMEPVRQI
+1785 DERAACMEPVRQV

-1826 KGTYVIEYEVHV
+1826 KGTYVIEYDVHV

-1847 TSEIQSLYAPE
+1847 TSEIQSVYAPE

>member
-1 MMNRLFLICATGLLA
+1 
-16 FMFPLAGIAQSYDR
+16 
-30 LWKEVEETRKKDL
+30 
-43 PQTLI
+43 
-48 SQVNQIYEKA
+48 
-58 RKEKNAPQMLKAYL
+58 
-72 SRVECQVGLTPDS
+72 
-85 LQRELCRLNAWA
+85 
-97 AEENDP
+97 
-103 LQKAVLSFLSGYYKL
+103 
-118 ESAPQKVDSALYEFD
+118 
-133 RAVKDKEVL
+133 
-142 LGVATTDFRPMAE
+142 
-155 QGKWSQRYFGD
+155 
-166 NMYDLL
+166 
-172 LRQSI
+172 
-177 FQLLWNGRGSKAVQL
+177 
-192 AVFDKYEKLI
+192 
-202 AQYEAAGNR
+202 
-211 DAELLTRLERLM
+211 
-223 YWQRNG
+223 
-229 WRYPQQLSDE
+229 
-239 QVLEQLQAWAKAYDG
+239 
-254 VDACAALYVSW
+254 
-265 ADFYHQ
+265 
-271 KQDFVS
+271 
-277 EMKVIEEGIKR
+277 
-288 YPSSEFTADLKDKQ
+288 
-302 RIVCMPSLSVQVT
+302 
-315 HPYPQTEAELRVTSK
+315 
-330 NLKGAT
+330 
-336 LEWYRLNLK
+336 
-345 ASSSVFA
+345 
-352 QNLEH
+352 
-357 ADLIKK
+357 
-363 YGTLVDKVRL
+363 
-373 DLPDTPTYKDT
+373 
-384 VSVLTS
+384 
-390 RMPEAGI
+390 
-397 YILKSI
+397 
-403 PDGYQDKIGYDVVHL
+403 
-418 SAMQVVSFPMEG
+418 
-430 RQTEC
+430 
-435 HVVDRKIGK
+435 
-444 PVAGAELVFY
+444 
-454 SIPVPGNY
+454 
-462 TLYKTFKTDKQGKV
+462 
-476 VVPDMK
+476 
-482 ESLWMHACA
+482 
-491 GKDEFMQVAYWSR
+491 
-504 RVLPTVNDSKKKVDR
+504 
-519 MDLFT
+519 
-524 DRALYRKGQTVY
+524 
-536 VSGVAYTQEG
+536 
-546 DSVEVRKDAAI
+546 
-557 WLALRDANNREIARK
+557 
-572 ELTTDDFGAFSAEF
+572 
-586 QLPSETLAG
+586 
-595 MFRIES
+595 
-601 DKASCYIRVEE
+601 
-612 YKRPTFE
+612 
-619 VTWKEVQEAYTMGDS
+619 
-634 LQLEGTAKKFSGA
+634 
-647 PVQGGKVRYT
+647 
-657 LTRSK
+657 
-662 AWFWRNMAGE
+662 MAGE
-672 QQLAEGELMTSADG
+672 QQLAEGELITSADG

-693 LERPDTEVSL
+693 LERPDAEVSL

-709 RYQVKVDVTD
+709 RYQVKVEVTD
-719 AAGET
+719 SAGET

-739 LQIKGLAGKVARE
+739 LQIKGLAGKVARA

-766 QPVELDVVG
+766 QPVALDVVG
-775 SLYALDEAGK
+775 SLYTLDEAGK
-785 KQQTVWVDTVKSGQP
+785 KQQTVWGDTVKSGQP
-800 FLPEAW
+800 FQPEAW

-892 SFVLNEEIRS
+892 SFVLNEEIRP
-902 FDYTWLP
+902 FDYTV
-909 EYGDG
+909 EAG
-914 ITVSFGFMK
+914 IRRWNHRQLWIYERRYLVFQASRFETSGTGEK
-923 DGIWYSKQVAL
+923 TDI
-934 KRPVPGK
+934 
-941 KLTLKWEVFRDRL
+941 EVGSFRDRL

-1076 PNTVRTDEALNAQ
+1076 PDAMRADEALNAQ

-1094 DDGVAEVELQSET
+1094 DDGVVEVELQSET
-1107 VSLETE
+1107 IPLETE

-1194 ASLAASLMNL
+1194 TSLAASLINL
-1204 STEEVKGTVRLELVN
+1204 STEEVKGAVRLELVN

-1257 CRIKAEAGEFSDGEQ
+1257 CRMKAEAGEFSDGEQ

-1291 VKGGESQEVNLKDL
+1291 VKGGESQEVSLKDL

-1324 TPIWYAVQSLPV
+1324 TPIWYAVQALPV

-1396 SLLLAETP
+1396 SVLLAETP

-1413 EQRQRMGLLF
+1413 EQRQRIGLLF

-1428 NYRMEQTVEKLKAL
+1428 NYRMGQTVEKLKAL

-1457 SRLVTTQVV
+1457 SRLVTTQVM

-1475 HIMADAQVAG
+1475 HIMADVQVAG
-1485 MYLKGLNYLENAFC
+1485 MYLKGLNYLEKAFC

-1506 KNEARKKSPQWPSEL
+1506 KNEARNKSPQWPSEL

-1534 AGEKVNKAAKEYI
+1534 AGGKVNKAAKEYM

-1571 AQGKHTQAEIL
+1571 AQGKRTQAEIL

-1622 AIQHVEKDEE
+1622 AIQHVEKDEK

-1653 LATADAVYALLADG
+1653 LATADAVYALLSDG
-1667 MALTEAG
+1667 MALTESG

-1705 MKTLTVS
+1705 VKTLTVS
-1712 HTGKAAGW
+1712 HSGKAAGW

-1749 YKGKALSVKEK
+1749 YKGKTLSAKEK

-1847 TSEIQSLYAPE
+1847 TSEIRSVYAPE

>member
-1 MMNRLFLICATGLLA
+1 M
-16 FMFPLAGIAQSYDR
+16 
-30 LWKEVEETRKKDL
+30 
-43 PQTLI
+43 
-48 SQVNQIYEKA
+48 
-58 RKEKNAPQMLKAYL
+58 
-72 SRVECQVGLTPDS
+72 
-85 LQRELCRLNAWA
+85 
-97 AEENDP
+97 
-103 LQKAVLSFLSGYYKL
+103 
-118 ESAPQKVDSALYEFD
+118 
-133 RAVKDKEVL
+133 
-142 LGVATTDFRPMAE
+142 
-155 QGKWSQRYFGD
+155 
-166 NMYDLL
+166 
-172 LRQSI
+172 
-177 FQLLWNGRGSKAVQL
+177 
-192 AVFDKYEKLI
+192 
-202 AQYEAAGNR
+202 
-211 DAELLTRLERLM
+211 
-223 YWQRNG
+223 
-229 WRYPQQLSDE
+229 
-239 QVLEQLQAWAKAYDG
+239 
-254 VDACAALYVSW
+254 
-265 ADFYHQ
+265 
-271 KQDFVS
+271 
-277 EMKVIEEGIKR
+277 
-288 YPSSEFTADLKDKQ
+288 
-302 RIVCMPSLSVQVT
+302 
-315 HPYPQTEAELRVTSK
+315 
-330 NLKGAT
+330 
-336 LEWYRLNLK
+336 
-345 ASSSVFA
+345 
-352 QNLEH
+352 
-357 ADLIKK
+357 
-363 YGTLVDKVRL
+363 
-373 DLPDTPTYKDT
+373 
-384 VSVLTS
+384 
-390 RMPEAGI
+390 
-397 YILKSI
+397 
-403 PDGYQDKIGYDVVHL
+403 
-418 SAMQVVSFPMEG
+418 
-430 RQTEC
+430 
-435 HVVDRKIGK
+435 
-444 PVAGAELVFY
+444 
-454 SIPVPGNY
+454 
-462 TLYKTFKTDKQGKV
+462 
-476 VVPDMK
+476 
-482 ESLWMHACA
+482 
-491 GKDEFMQVAYWSR
+491 
-504 RVLPTVNDSKKKVDR
+504 
-519 MDLFT
+519 
-524 DRALYRKGQTVY
+524 
-536 VSGVAYTQEG
+536 
-546 DSVEVRKDAAI
+546 
-557 WLALRDANNREIARK
+557 
-572 ELTTDDFGAFSAEF
+572 
-586 QLPSETLAG
+586 
-595 MFRIES
+595 
-601 DKASCYIRVEE
+601 
-612 YKRPTFE
+612 
-619 VTWKEVQEAYTMGDS
+619 
-634 LQLEGTAKKFSGA
+634 
-647 PVQGGKVRYT
+647 
-657 LTRSK
+657 
-662 AWFWRNMAGE
+662 
-672 QQLAEGELMTSADG
+672 
-686 TFAVKVC
+686 
-693 LERPDTEVSL
+693 
-703 GWDGFY
+703 
-709 RYQVKVDVTD
+709 
-719 AAGET
+719 
-724 QEGVLVLPVGEHAIG
+724 
-739 LQIKGLAGKVARE
+739 
-752 KLDKMQVQALNMQQ
+752 
-766 QPVELDVVG
+766 
-775 SLYALDEAGK
+775 
-785 KQQTVWVDTVKSGQP
+785 
-800 FLPEAW
+800 
-806 KKLASGKYLL
+806 
-816 EVTASDEHGRPCRA
+816 
-830 EQEFVLFSLKDRVPP
+830 
-845 VKTVEWFYQDGT
+845 
-857 QLEETQPVT
+857 
-866 LYVGSSEKN
+866 
-875 VHLFY
+875 
-880 HVYSGNRMLVSD
+880 
-892 SFVLNEEIRS
+892 
-902 FDYTWLP
+902 
-909 EYGDG
+909 
-914 ITVSFGFMK
+914 
-923 DGIWYSKQVAL
+923 
-934 KRPVPGK
+934 
-941 KLTLKWEVFRDRL
+941 KWEVFRDRL

-973 VDARLLAT
+973 ADARLLAT

-990 WDNPWNFQL
+990 WDNPWNFQV

-1039 QLYSRLWVP
+1039 QLYSRLWIP

-1063 RGAGIMMKAAAAA
+1063 RGAGIMMKAVAAA
-1076 PNTVRTDEALNAQ
+1076 PDAMRADEALNAQ

-1094 DDGVAEVELQSET
+1094 DDGVVEVELQSET
-1107 VSLETE
+1107 IPLETE

-1194 ASLAASLMNL
+1194 TSLAASLINL
-1204 STEEVKGTVRLELVN
+1204 STEEVKGAVRLELVN

-1257 CRIKAEAGEFSDGEQ
+1257 CRMKAEAGEFSDGEQ

-1291 VKGGESQEVNLKDL
+1291 VKGGESQEVSLKDL

-1324 TPIWYAVQSLPV
+1324 TPIWYAVQALPV

-1396 SLLLAETP
+1396 SVLLAETP

-1413 EQRQRMGLLF
+1413 EQRQRIGLLF

-1428 NYRMEQTVEKLKAL
+1428 NYRMGQTVEKLKAL
-1442 QKGDG
+1442 QKADG

-1485 MYLKGLNYLENAFC
+1485 MYLKGLNYLEKAFC

-1506 KNEARKKSPQWPSEL
+1506 KNEARNKSPQWPSEL

-1534 AGEKVNKAAKEYI
+1534 AGGKVNKAAKEYM

-1571 AQGKHTQAEIL
+1571 AQGKRTQAEIL

-1622 AIQHVEKDEE
+1622 AIQHVEKDEK

-1705 MKTLTVS
+1705 VKTLTVS

-1847 TSEIQSLYAPE
+1847 TSEIQSVYAPE

>member
-1 MMNRLFLICATGLLA
+1 M
-16 FMFPLAGIAQSYDR
+16 
-30 LWKEVEETRKKDL
+30 
-43 PQTLI
+43 
-48 SQVNQIYEKA
+48 
-58 RKEKNAPQMLKAYL
+58 
-72 SRVECQVGLTPDS
+72 
-85 LQRELCRLNAWA
+85 
-97 AEENDP
+97 
-103 LQKAVLSFLSGYYKL
+103 
-118 ESAPQKVDSALYEFD
+118 
-133 RAVKDKEVL
+133 
-142 LGVATTDFRPMAE
+142 
-155 QGKWSQRYFGD
+155 
-166 NMYDLL
+166 
-172 LRQSI
+172 
-177 FQLLWNGRGSKAVQL
+177 
-192 AVFDKYEKLI
+192 
-202 AQYEAAGNR
+202 
-211 DAELLTRLERLM
+211 
-223 YWQRNG
+223 
-229 WRYPQQLSDE
+229 
-239 QVLEQLQAWAKAYDG
+239 
-254 VDACAALYVSW
+254 
-265 ADFYHQ
+265 
-271 KQDFVS
+271 
-277 EMKVIEEGIKR
+277 
-288 YPSSEFTADLKDKQ
+288 
-302 RIVCMPSLSVQVT
+302 
-315 HPYPQTEAELRVTSK
+315 
-330 NLKGAT
+330 
-336 LEWYRLNLK
+336 
-345 ASSSVFA
+345 
-352 QNLEH
+352 
-357 ADLIKK
+357 
-363 YGTLVDKVRL
+363 
-373 DLPDTPTYKDT
+373 
-384 VSVLTS
+384 
-390 RMPEAGI
+390 
-397 YILKSI
+397 
-403 PDGYQDKIGYDVVHL
+403 
-418 SAMQVVSFPMEG
+418 
-430 RQTEC
+430 
-435 HVVDRKIGK
+435 
-444 PVAGAELVFY
+444 
-454 SIPVPGNY
+454 
-462 TLYKTFKTDKQGKV
+462 
-476 VVPDMK
+476 
-482 ESLWMHACA
+482 
-491 GKDEFMQVAYWSR
+491 
-504 RVLPTVNDSKKKVDR
+504 
-519 MDLFT
+519 
-524 DRALYRKGQTVY
+524 
-536 VSGVAYTQEG
+536 
-546 DSVEVRKDAAI
+546 
-557 WLALRDANNREIARK
+557 
-572 ELTTDDFGAFSAEF
+572 
-586 QLPSETLAG
+586 
-595 MFRIES
+595 
-601 DKASCYIRVEE
+601 
-612 YKRPTFE
+612 
-619 VTWKEVQEAYTMGDS
+619 
-634 LQLEGTAKKFSGA
+634 
-647 PVQGGKVRYT
+647 
-657 LTRSK
+657 
-662 AWFWRNMAGE
+662 
-672 QQLAEGELMTSADG
+672 
-686 TFAVKVC
+686 
-693 LERPDTEVSL
+693 
-703 GWDGFY
+703 
-709 RYQVKVDVTD
+709 
-719 AAGET
+719 
-724 QEGVLVLPVGEHAIG
+724 
-739 LQIKGLAGKVARE
+739 
-752 KLDKMQVQALNMQQ
+752 
-766 QPVELDVVG
+766 
-775 SLYALDEAGK
+775 
-785 KQQTVWVDTVKSGQP
+785 
-800 FLPEAW
+800 
-806 KKLASGKYLL
+806 
-816 EVTASDEHGRPCRA
+816 
-830 EQEFVLFSLKDRVPP
+830 
-845 VKTVEWFYQDGT
+845 
-857 QLEETQPVT
+857 
-866 LYVGSSEKN
+866 
-875 VHLFY
+875 
-880 HVYSGNRMLVSD
+880 
-892 SFVLNEEIRS
+892 
-902 FDYTWLP
+902 
-909 EYGDG
+909 
-914 ITVSFGFMK
+914 
-923 DGIWYSKQVAL
+923 
-934 KRPVPGK
+934 
-941 KLTLKWEVFRDRL
+941 KWEVFRDRL

-1076 PNTVRTDEALNAQ
+1076 PDAMRADEALNAQ

-1094 DDGVAEVELQSET
+1094 DDGVVEVELQSET
-1107 VSLETE
+1107 IPLETE

-1188 LRRGDE
+1188 LRKGDE
-1194 ASLAASLMNL
+1194 TSLAASLINL
-1204 STEEVKGTVRLELVN
+1204 STEEVKGGVRLELVN

-1257 CRIKAEAGEFSDGEQ
+1257 CRMKAEAGEFSDGEQ

-1311 TAQNRQLTIELTS
+1311 TAQNRQLTIELIS
-1324 TPIWYAVQSLPV
+1324 TPIWYAVQALPV

-1370 VFEAWKKQGVKKETL
+1370 VFDAWKKQGVKKETL

-1413 EQRQRMGLLF
+1413 EQRQRIGLLF

-1506 KNEARKKSPQWPSEL
+1506 KNEARNKSPQWPSEL
-1521 AVRYLYIASLDAV
+1521 AVRYLYIASLDAM
-1534 AGEKVNKAAKEYI
+1534 AGEKVNKAAKEYM
-1547 TSKLENRSATYSI
+1547 TSKLEKRSATYSI

-1571 AQGKHTQAEIL
+1571 AQGKRGQAEIL

-1622 AIQHVEKDEE
+1622 AIQCVEKDEKI
-1632 MLEEMKR
+1632 LEEMKR

-1653 LATADAVYALLADG
+1653 LATADAVYALLAEG
-1667 MALTEAG
+1667 MALTESG

-1749 YKGKALSVKEK
+1749 YKGKALSAKEK

-1847 TSEIQSLYAPE
+1847 TSEIQSVYAPE

>member
-1 MMNRLFLICATGLLA
+1 MNRLFLICATGLLA
-16 FMFPLAGIAQSYDR
+16 FMFPLAGLAQSYDR

-48 SQVNQIYEKA
+48 SQINQIYEKA

-72 SRVECQVGLTPDS
+72 SRVECRVGLTPDS

-118 ESAPQKVDSALYEFD
+118 ESAPQEVDSALYEFD

-142 LGVATTDFRPMAE
+142 LGVATTDFRPMVE

-177 FQLLWNGRGSKAVQL
+177 FQLLWNGGGNKAIQL

-202 AQYEAAGNR
+202 AQYEAVGNR

-288 YPSSEFTADLKDKQ
+288 SPSSEFTADLKDKQ

-315 HPYPQTEAELRVTSK
+315 HPYPQAEAELRVTSK

-352 QNLEH
+352 RNLEH

-384 VSVLTS
+384 VSVLIS
-390 RMPEAGI
+390 RMSEAGI

-403 PDGYQDKIGYDVVHL
+403 PDGYQDKTGYDVVHL
-418 SAMQVVSFPMEG
+418 SALQVASFPMEG

-435 HVVDRKIGK
+435 HVVDCKTGK

-482 ESLWMHACA
+482 ESLWMHARA

-572 ELTTDDFGAFSAEF
+572 KLTTDDFGAFSAEF

-693 LERPDTEVSL
+693 LERPDAEVSL

-709 RYQVKVDVTD
+709 RYQVKVEVTD

-766 QPVELDVVG
+766 QPVALDVVC
-775 SLYALDEAGK
+775 SLYTLDEAGK
-785 KQQTVWVDTVKSGQP
+785 KQQTVWVDTVKAGQP

-830 EQEFVLFSLKDRVPP
+830 EQEFVFFSLKDRVPP

-857 QLEETQPVT
+857 QLEGTQPVT

-892 SFVLNEEIRS
+892 SFVLNEEIRP
-902 FDYTWLP
+902 FDYTWRP

-934 KRPVPGK
+934 KRPVPEK

-1004 TPSVMPFIQS
+1004 TPSAMPFIQS

-1076 PNTVRTDEALNAQ
+1076 PDVMRADEALNAQ

-1094 DDGVAEVELQSET
+1094 DDGVVEVELQSET
-1107 VSLETE
+1107 IPLETE

-1135 STGTVRLVFTVPDA
+1135 STGTVRLVFTVPDV

-1188 LRRGDE
+1188 LRKGDE
-1194 ASLAASLMNL
+1194 TSLAASLINL
-1204 STEEVKGTVRLELVN
+1204 STEEVKGAVSLELVN

-1228 AVQDFQVKAGETGS
+1228 AVQDFQVKSGETGS

-1257 CRIKAEAGEFSDGEQ
+1257 CRMKAEAGEFSDGEQ

-1291 VKGGESQEVNLKDL
+1291 VKGGESQEVSLKDL

-1311 TAQNRQLTIELTS
+1311 TAQDRQLTIELTS
-1324 TPIWYAVQSLPV
+1324 TPIWYAVQALPV

-1370 VFEAWKKQGVKKETL
+1370 VFGAWKKQGVKKETL

-1413 EQRQRMGLLF
+1413 EQRRRIGLLF

-1428 NYRMEQTVEKLKAL
+1428 NYRMGQTVEKLKAL

-1506 KNEARKKSPQWPSEL
+1506 KNEARNKSPQWPSEL
-1521 AVRYLYIASLDAV
+1521 AVRYLYITSLDTV
-1534 AGEKVNKAAKEYI
+1534 AGEKVNKAAKEYM

-1571 AQGKHTQAEIL
+1571 AQGKRMQAEIL

-1622 AIQHVEKDEE
+1622 AIQCVEKDEK

-1653 LATADAVYALLADG
+1653 LATADAVYALLSDG
-1667 MALTEAG
+1667 MALTESG

-1705 MKTLTVS
+1705 VKTLTVS
-1712 HTGKAAGW
+1712 HTGKAVGW

-1749 YKGKALSVKEK
+1749 YKGKTLSAKEK

-1816 ATTFFMDHLR
+1816 ATTFFMDYLR

-1847 TSEIQSLYAPE
+1847 TSEIQSVYAPE
-1858 FGSHTEGYTLYIE
+1858 FGSHTEGHTLYIE

>member
-1 MMNRLFLICATGLLA
+1 
-16 FMFPLAGIAQSYDR
+16 
-30 LWKEVEETRKKDL
+30 
-43 PQTLI
+43 
-48 SQVNQIYEKA
+48 
-58 RKEKNAPQMLKAYL
+58 
-72 SRVECQVGLTPDS
+72 
-85 LQRELCRLNAWA
+85 
-97 AEENDP
+97 
-103 LQKAVLSFLSGYYKL
+103 
-118 ESAPQKVDSALYEFD
+118 
-133 RAVKDKEVL
+133 
-142 LGVATTDFRPMAE
+142 
-155 QGKWSQRYFGD
+155 
-166 NMYDLL
+166 
-172 LRQSI
+172 
-177 FQLLWNGRGSKAVQL
+177 
-192 AVFDKYEKLI
+192 
-202 AQYEAAGNR
+202 
-211 DAELLTRLERLM
+211 
-223 YWQRNG
+223 
-229 WRYPQQLSDE
+229 
-239 QVLEQLQAWAKAYDG
+239 
-254 VDACAALYVSW
+254 
-265 ADFYHQ
+265 
-271 KQDFVS
+271 
-277 EMKVIEEGIKR
+277 
-288 YPSSEFTADLKDKQ
+288 
-302 RIVCMPSLSVQVT
+302 
-315 HPYPQTEAELRVTSK
+315 
-330 NLKGAT
+330 
-336 LEWYRLNLK
+336 
-345 ASSSVFA
+345 
-352 QNLEH
+352 
-357 ADLIKK
+357 
-363 YGTLVDKVRL
+363 
-373 DLPDTPTYKDT
+373 
-384 VSVLTS
+384 
-390 RMPEAGI
+390 
-397 YILKSI
+397 
-403 PDGYQDKIGYDVVHL
+403 
-418 SAMQVVSFPMEG
+418 
-430 RQTEC
+430 
-435 HVVDRKIGK
+435 
-444 PVAGAELVFY
+444 
-454 SIPVPGNY
+454 
-462 TLYKTFKTDKQGKV
+462 
-476 VVPDMK
+476 
-482 ESLWMHACA
+482 
-491 GKDEFMQVAYWSR
+491 
-504 RVLPTVNDSKKKVDR
+504 
-519 MDLFT
+519 
-524 DRALYRKGQTVY
+524 
-536 VSGVAYTQEG
+536 
-546 DSVEVRKDAAI
+546 
-557 WLALRDANNREIARK
+557 
-572 ELTTDDFGAFSAEF
+572 
-586 QLPSETLAG
+586 
-595 MFRIES
+595 
-601 DKASCYIRVEE
+601 
-612 YKRPTFE
+612 
-619 VTWKEVQEAYTMGDS
+619 
-634 LQLEGTAKKFSGA
+634 
-647 PVQGGKVRYT
+647 
-657 LTRSK
+657 
-662 AWFWRNMAGE
+662 
-672 QQLAEGELMTSADG
+672 
-686 TFAVKVC
+686 
-693 LERPDTEVSL
+693 
-703 GWDGFY
+703 
-709 RYQVKVDVTD
+709 
-719 AAGET
+719 
-724 QEGVLVLPVGEHAIG
+724 
-739 LQIKGLAGKVARE
+739 
-752 KLDKMQVQALNMQQ
+752 
-766 QPVELDVVG
+766 
-775 SLYALDEAGK
+775 
-785 KQQTVWVDTVKSGQP
+785 
-800 FLPEAW
+800 
-806 KKLASGKYLL
+806 
-816 EVTASDEHGRPCRA
+816 
-830 EQEFVLFSLKDRVPP
+830 
-845 VKTVEWFYQDGT
+845 
-857 QLEETQPVT
+857 
-866 LYVGSSEKN
+866 
-875 VHLFY
+875 
-880 HVYSGNRMLVSD
+880 
-892 SFVLNEEIRS
+892 
-902 FDYTWLP
+902 
-909 EYGDG
+909 
-914 ITVSFGFMK
+914 
-923 DGIWYSKQVAL
+923 
-934 KRPVPGK
+934 
-941 KLTLKWEVFRDRL
+941 
-954 RPGTEETWT
+954 
-963 MQILDAAGKP
+963 
-973 VDARLLAT
+973 
-981 LYDASLDRL
+981 
-990 WDNPWNFQL
+990 
-999 GFSRY
+999 
-1004 TPSVMPFIQS
+1004 
-1014 VNSIAMAY
+1014 
-1022 SPFYT
+1022 
-1027 YSLSS
+1027 
-1032 VYTPDNW
+1032 
-1039 QLYSRLWVP
+1039 
-1048 SLRQYRTFS
+1048 
-1057 RNGLMV
+1057 MV
-1063 RGAGIMMKAAAAA
+1063 RGAGIMMKAVAAA
-1076 PNTVRTDEALNAQ
+1076 PDAMRADEALNAQ

-1094 DDGVAEVELQSET
+1094 DDGVVEVELQSET
-1107 VSLETE
+1107 IPLETE

-1194 ASLAASLMNL
+1194 TSLAASLINL
-1204 STEEVKGTVRLELVN
+1204 STEEVKGAVRLELVN

-1257 CRIKAEAGEFSDGEQ
+1257 CRMKAEAGEFSDGEQ

-1291 VKGGESQEVNLKDL
+1291 VKGGESQEVSLKDL

-1324 TPIWYAVQSLPV
+1324 TPIWYAVQALPV

-1396 SLLLAETP
+1396 SVLLAETP

-1413 EQRQRMGLLF
+1413 EQRQRIGLLF

-1428 NYRMEQTVEKLKAL
+1428 NYRMGQTVEKLKAL
-1442 QKGDG
+1442 QKADG

-1485 MYLKGLNYLENAFC
+1485 MYLKGLNYLEKAFC

-1506 KNEARKKSPQWPSEL
+1506 KNEARNKSPQWPSEL

-1534 AGEKVNKAAKEYI
+1534 AGGKVNKAAKEYM

-1571 AQGKHTQAEIL
+1571 AQGKRTQAEIL

-1622 AIQHVEKDEE
+1622 AIQHVEKDEK

-1653 LATADAVYALLADG
+1653 LATADAVYALLSDG
-1667 MALTEAG
+1667 MASTESG

-1705 MKTLTVS
+1705 VKTLTVS

-1749 YKGKALSVKEK
+1749 YKGKTLSAKEK

-1847 TSEIQSLYAPE
+1847 TSEIRSVYAPE

>member
-1 MMNRLFLICATGLLA
+1 MNRLFLICATGLLA

-103 LQKAVLSFLSGYYKL
+103 LQKAVLAFLSGYYKL
-118 ESAPQKVDSALYEFD
+118 ESAPQEVDSALYEFD

-202 AQYEAAGNR
+202 AQYQAVGNR
-211 DAELLTRLERLM
+211 QAELLTRLEWLAC
-223 YWQRNG
+223 WQRNG
-229 WRYPQQLSDE
+229 WRYPQSLSDK
-239 QVLEQLQAWAKAYDG
+239 QVVEQLKAWTKAYDG
-254 VDACAALYVSW
+254 LDVCAAVYIYW

-271 KQDFVS
+271 RQDFVS
-277 EMKVIEEGIKR
+277 EMKVIEEGMKR
-288 YPSSEFTADLKDKQ
+288 YPGSAFTADLKDKK
-302 RIVCMPSLSVQVT
+302 RVLLMPSLSVQVT
-315 HPYPQTEAELRVTSK
+315 QPYPQADAELRVTSK

-403 PDGYQDKIGYDVVHL
+403 PDDYQDKTGYDVVHL
-418 SAMQVVSFPMEG
+418 SALQVVSFPMEG

-435 HVVDRKIGK
+435 HVVDRKTGK

-462 TLYKTFKTDKQGKV
+462 TLCKTFKTDKQGKV
-476 VVPDMK
+476 VMPDMK
-482 ESLWMHACA
+482 ESLWMHARA

-536 VSGVAYTQEG
+536 VSGVAYAQEG

-662 AWFWRNMAGE
+662 AWFWRSVAGE

-693 LERPDTEVSL
+693 LERPDAEVSL

-709 RYQVKVDVTD
+709 RYQVKVEVTD

-766 QPVELDVVG
+766 QPVELDVVC
-775 SLYALDEAGK
+775 SLYAVDEAGK
-785 KQQTVWVDTVKSGQP
+785 KQQTVWGDTVKSGRP

-892 SFVLNEEIRS
+892 SFVLNEEIRP
-902 FDYTWLP
+902 FDYTWRP

-934 KRPVPGK
+934 KRPVPEK

-1039 QLYSRLWVP
+1039 QLYSRLWIP

-1076 PNTVRTDEALNAQ
+1076 PDAMRADEALNAQ

-1094 DDGVAEVELQSET
+1094 DDGVVEIELQSET
-1107 VSLETE
+1107 IPLETE

-1168 LQAETRTEKPFMI
+1168 LQSETRTEKPFMI

-1188 LRRGDE
+1188 LRKGDE
-1194 ASLAASLMNL
+1194 ASLVASLMNL
-1204 STEEVKGTVRLELVN
+1204 STEKVKGAVRLELVN

-1257 CRIKAEAGEFSDGEQ
+1257 CRMKAEAGEFSDGEQ

-1291 VKGGESQEVNLKDL
+1291 VKGGESQEVSLKDL

-1324 TPIWYAVQSLPV
+1324 TPIWYAVQALPV

-1396 SLLLAETP
+1396 SVLLAETP

-1413 EQRQRMGLLF
+1413 EQRLRIGLLF

-1428 NYRMEQTVEKLKAL
+1428 NYRMGQTVEKLKAL

-1506 KNEARKKSPQWPSEL
+1506 KNEARNKSPQWPSEL
-1521 AVRYLYIASLDAV
+1521 AVRYLYIASLDAM
-1534 AGEKVNKAAKEYI
+1534 AGEKVNKAAKEYM

-1571 AQGKHTQAEIL
+1571 AQGKRTQAEIL

-1622 AIQHVEKDEE
+1622 AIQHVEKDEK
-1632 MLEEMKR
+1632 MLEEMKL

-1653 LATADAVYALLADG
+1653 LATADAVYALLSDG

-1705 MKTLTVS
+1705 VKTLTVS

-1847 TSEIQSLYAPE
+1847 TSEIQSVYAPE

>member
-1 MMNRLFLICATGLLA
+1 
-16 FMFPLAGIAQSYDR
+16 
-30 LWKEVEETRKKDL
+30 
-43 PQTLI
+43 
-48 SQVNQIYEKA
+48 
-58 RKEKNAPQMLKAYL
+58 
-72 SRVECQVGLTPDS
+72 
-85 LQRELCRLNAWA
+85 
-97 AEENDP
+97 
-103 LQKAVLSFLSGYYKL
+103 
-118 ESAPQKVDSALYEFD
+118 
-133 RAVKDKEVL
+133 
-142 LGVATTDFRPMAE
+142 
-155 QGKWSQRYFGD
+155 
-166 NMYDLL
+166 
-172 LRQSI
+172 
-177 FQLLWNGRGSKAVQL
+177 
-192 AVFDKYEKLI
+192 
-202 AQYEAAGNR
+202 
-211 DAELLTRLERLM
+211 
-223 YWQRNG
+223 
-229 WRYPQQLSDE
+229 
-239 QVLEQLQAWAKAYDG
+239 
-254 VDACAALYVSW
+254 
-265 ADFYHQ
+265 
-271 KQDFVS
+271 
-277 EMKVIEEGIKR
+277 
-288 YPSSEFTADLKDKQ
+288 
-302 RIVCMPSLSVQVT
+302 
-315 HPYPQTEAELRVTSK
+315 
-330 NLKGAT
+330 
-336 LEWYRLNLK
+336 
-345 ASSSVFA
+345 
-352 QNLEH
+352 
-357 ADLIKK
+357 
-363 YGTLVDKVRL
+363 
-373 DLPDTPTYKDT
+373 
-384 VSVLTS
+384 
-390 RMPEAGI
+390 
-397 YILKSI
+397 
-403 PDGYQDKIGYDVVHL
+403 
-418 SAMQVVSFPMEG
+418 
-430 RQTEC
+430 
-435 HVVDRKIGK
+435 
-444 PVAGAELVFY
+444 
-454 SIPVPGNY
+454 
-462 TLYKTFKTDKQGKV
+462 
-476 VVPDMK
+476 
-482 ESLWMHACA
+482 
-491 GKDEFMQVAYWSR
+491 
-504 RVLPTVNDSKKKVDR
+504 
-519 MDLFT
+519 
-524 DRALYRKGQTVY
+524 
-536 VSGVAYTQEG
+536 
-546 DSVEVRKDAAI
+546 
-557 WLALRDANNREIARK
+557 
-572 ELTTDDFGAFSAEF
+572 
-586 QLPSETLAG
+586 
-595 MFRIES
+595 
-601 DKASCYIRVEE
+601 
-612 YKRPTFE
+612 
-619 VTWKEVQEAYTMGDS
+619 
-634 LQLEGTAKKFSGA
+634 
-647 PVQGGKVRYT
+647 
-657 LTRSK
+657 
-662 AWFWRNMAGE
+662 
-672 QQLAEGELMTSADG
+672 
-686 TFAVKVC
+686 
-693 LERPDTEVSL
+693 
-703 GWDGFY
+703 
-709 RYQVKVDVTD
+709 
-719 AAGET
+719 
-724 QEGVLVLPVGEHAIG
+724 
-739 LQIKGLAGKVARE
+739 
-752 KLDKMQVQALNMQQ
+752 
-766 QPVELDVVG
+766 
-775 SLYALDEAGK
+775 
-785 KQQTVWVDTVKSGQP
+785 
-800 FLPEAW
+800 
-806 KKLASGKYLL
+806 
-816 EVTASDEHGRPCRA
+816 
-830 EQEFVLFSLKDRVPP
+830 
-845 VKTVEWFYQDGT
+845 
-857 QLEETQPVT
+857 
-866 LYVGSSEKN
+866 
-875 VHLFY
+875 
-880 HVYSGNRMLVSD
+880 
-892 SFVLNEEIRS
+892 
-902 FDYTWLP
+902 
-909 EYGDG
+909 
-914 ITVSFGFMK
+914 
-923 DGIWYSKQVAL
+923 
-934 KRPVPGK
+934 
-941 KLTLKWEVFRDRL
+941 
-954 RPGTEETWT
+954 
-963 MQILDAAGKP
+963 
-973 VDARLLAT
+973 
-981 LYDASLDRL
+981 
-990 WDNPWNFQL
+990 
-999 GFSRY
+999 
-1004 TPSVMPFIQS
+1004 
-1014 VNSIAMAY
+1014 
-1022 SPFYT
+1022 
-1027 YSLSS
+1027 
-1032 VYTPDNW
+1032 
-1039 QLYSRLWVP
+1039 
-1048 SLRQYRTFS
+1048 
-1057 RNGLMV
+1057 
-1063 RGAGIMMKAAAAA
+1063 MMKAVAAA
-1076 PNTVRTDEALNAQ
+1076 PDAMRADEALNAQ

-1094 DDGVAEVELQSET
+1094 DDGVVEVELQSET
-1107 VSLETE
+1107 IPLETE

-1194 ASLAASLMNL
+1194 TSLAASLINL
-1204 STEEVKGTVRLELVN
+1204 STEEVKGAVRLELVN

-1257 CRIKAEAGEFSDGEQ
+1257 CRMKAEAGEFSDGEQ

-1291 VKGGESQEVNLKDL
+1291 VKGGESQEVSLKDL

-1324 TPIWYAVQSLPV
+1324 TPIWYAVQALPV

-1396 SLLLAETP
+1396 SVLLAETP

-1413 EQRQRMGLLF
+1413 EQRQRIGLLF

-1428 NYRMEQTVEKLKAL
+1428 NYRMGQTVEKLKAL
-1442 QKGDG
+1442 QKADG

-1485 MYLKGLNYLENAFC
+1485 MYLKGLNYLEKAFC

-1506 KNEARKKSPQWPSEL
+1506 KNEARNKSPQWPSEL

-1534 AGEKVNKAAKEYI
+1534 AGGKVNKAAKEYM

-1571 AQGKHTQAEIL
+1571 AQGKRTQAEIL

-1622 AIQHVEKDEE
+1622 AIQHVEKDEK

-1653 LATADAVYALLADG
+1653 LATADAVYALLSDG
-1667 MALTEAG
+1667 MASTESG

-1705 MKTLTVS
+1705 VKTLTVS

-1749 YKGKALSVKEK
+1749 YKGKTLSAKEK

-1847 TSEIQSLYAPE
+1847 TSEIRSVYAPE

>member
-1 MMNRLFLICATGLLA
+1 
-16 FMFPLAGIAQSYDR
+16 
-30 LWKEVEETRKKDL
+30 
-43 PQTLI
+43 
-48 SQVNQIYEKA
+48 
-58 RKEKNAPQMLKAYL
+58 
-72 SRVECQVGLTPDS
+72 
-85 LQRELCRLNAWA
+85 
-97 AEENDP
+97 
-103 LQKAVLSFLSGYYKL
+103 
-118 ESAPQKVDSALYEFD
+118 
-133 RAVKDKEVL
+133 
-142 LGVATTDFRPMAE
+142 
-155 QGKWSQRYFGD
+155 
-166 NMYDLL
+166 
-172 LRQSI
+172 
-177 FQLLWNGRGSKAVQL
+177 
-192 AVFDKYEKLI
+192 
-202 AQYEAAGNR
+202 
-211 DAELLTRLERLM
+211 
-223 YWQRNG
+223 
-229 WRYPQQLSDE
+229 
-239 QVLEQLQAWAKAYDG
+239 
-254 VDACAALYVSW
+254 
-265 ADFYHQ
+265 
-271 KQDFVS
+271 
-277 EMKVIEEGIKR
+277 
-288 YPSSEFTADLKDKQ
+288 
-302 RIVCMPSLSVQVT
+302 
-315 HPYPQTEAELRVTSK
+315 
-330 NLKGAT
+330 
-336 LEWYRLNLK
+336 
-345 ASSSVFA
+345 
-352 QNLEH
+352 
-357 ADLIKK
+357 
-363 YGTLVDKVRL
+363 
-373 DLPDTPTYKDT
+373 
-384 VSVLTS
+384 
-390 RMPEAGI
+390 
-397 YILKSI
+397 
-403 PDGYQDKIGYDVVHL
+403 
-418 SAMQVVSFPMEG
+418 
-430 RQTEC
+430 
-435 HVVDRKIGK
+435 
-444 PVAGAELVFY
+444 
-454 SIPVPGNY
+454 
-462 TLYKTFKTDKQGKV
+462 
-476 VVPDMK
+476 
-482 ESLWMHACA
+482 
-491 GKDEFMQVAYWSR
+491 
-504 RVLPTVNDSKKKVDR
+504 
-519 MDLFT
+519 
-524 DRALYRKGQTVY
+524 
-536 VSGVAYTQEG
+536 
-546 DSVEVRKDAAI
+546 
-557 WLALRDANNREIARK
+557 
-572 ELTTDDFGAFSAEF
+572 
-586 QLPSETLAG
+586 
-595 MFRIES
+595 
-601 DKASCYIRVEE
+601 
-612 YKRPTFE
+612 
-619 VTWKEVQEAYTMGDS
+619 
-634 LQLEGTAKKFSGA
+634 
-647 PVQGGKVRYT
+647 
-657 LTRSK
+657 
-662 AWFWRNMAGE
+662 
-672 QQLAEGELMTSADG
+672 
-686 TFAVKVC
+686 
-693 LERPDTEVSL
+693 
-703 GWDGFY
+703 
-709 RYQVKVDVTD
+709 
-719 AAGET
+719 
-724 QEGVLVLPVGEHAIG
+724 
-739 LQIKGLAGKVARE
+739 
-752 KLDKMQVQALNMQQ
+752 
-766 QPVELDVVG
+766 
-775 SLYALDEAGK
+775 
-785 KQQTVWVDTVKSGQP
+785 
-800 FLPEAW
+800 
-806 KKLASGKYLL
+806 
-816 EVTASDEHGRPCRA
+816 
-830 EQEFVLFSLKDRVPP
+830 
-845 VKTVEWFYQDGT
+845 
-857 QLEETQPVT
+857 
-866 LYVGSSEKN
+866 
-875 VHLFY
+875 
-880 HVYSGNRMLVSD
+880 
-892 SFVLNEEIRS
+892 
-902 FDYTWLP
+902 
-909 EYGDG
+909 
-914 ITVSFGFMK
+914 
-923 DGIWYSKQVAL
+923 
-934 KRPVPGK
+934 
-941 KLTLKWEVFRDRL
+941 
-954 RPGTEETWT
+954 

-973 VDARLLAT
+973 ADARLLAT

-999 GFSRY
+999 GFGRY

-1076 PNTVRTDEALNAQ
+1076 PDAMRADEALNAQ

-1094 DDGVAEVELQSET
+1094 DDGVVEVELQSET
-1107 VSLETE
+1107 IPLETE

-1194 ASLAASLMNL
+1194 TSLAASLINL
-1204 STEEVKGTVRLELVN
+1204 STEEVKGAVRLELVN

-1257 CRIKAEAGEFSDGEQ
+1257 CRMKAEAGEFSDGEQ

-1291 VKGGESQEVNLKDL
+1291 VKGGESQEVSLKDL

-1324 TPIWYAVQSLPV
+1324 TPIWYAVQALPV

-1385 WSELEKNQELK
+1385 WSELEKSQELK

-1413 EQRQRMGLLF
+1413 EQRQRIGLLF

-1428 NYRMEQTVEKLKAL
+1428 NYRMGQTVEKLKAL

-1521 AVRYLYIASLDAV
+1521 AVRYLYIASLDAM
-1534 AGEKVNKAAKEYI
+1534 AGEKVNKAAKEYM

-1571 AQGKHTQAEIL
+1571 AQGKRTQAEIL

-1622 AIQHVEKDEE
+1622 AIQCVEKDEK

-1653 LATADAVYALLADG
+1653 LATADAVYALLSDG
-1667 MALTEAG
+1667 MALTESG

-1705 MKTLTVS
+1705 VKTLTVS
-1712 HTGKAAGW
+1712 HTGKVAGW

-1749 YKGKALSVKEK
+1749 YKGKALSAKEK

-1847 TSEIQSLYAPE
+1847 TSEIQSVYAPE
-1858 FGSHTEGYTLYIE
+1858 FGGHTEGYTLYIE

>member
-1 MMNRLFLICATGLLA
+1 MN
-16 FMFPLAGIAQSYDR
+16 
-30 LWKEVEETRKKDL
+30 
-43 PQTLI
+43 
-48 SQVNQIYEKA
+48 
-58 RKEKNAPQMLKAYL
+58 
-72 SRVECQVGLTPDS
+72 
-85 LQRELCRLNAWA
+85 
-97 AEENDP
+97 
-103 LQKAVLSFLSGYYKL
+103 
-118 ESAPQKVDSALYEFD
+118 
-133 RAVKDKEVL
+133 
-142 LGVATTDFRPMAE
+142 
-155 QGKWSQRYFGD
+155 
-166 NMYDLL
+166 
-172 LRQSI
+172 
-177 FQLLWNGRGSKAVQL
+177 
-192 AVFDKYEKLI
+192 
-202 AQYEAAGNR
+202 
-211 DAELLTRLERLM
+211 
-223 YWQRNG
+223 
-229 WRYPQQLSDE
+229 
-239 QVLEQLQAWAKAYDG
+239 
-254 VDACAALYVSW
+254 
-265 ADFYHQ
+265 
-271 KQDFVS
+271 
-277 EMKVIEEGIKR
+277 
-288 YPSSEFTADLKDKQ
+288 
-302 RIVCMPSLSVQVT
+302 
-315 HPYPQTEAELRVTSK
+315 
-330 NLKGAT
+330 
-336 LEWYRLNLK
+336 
-345 ASSSVFA
+345 
-352 QNLEH
+352 
-357 ADLIKK
+357 
-363 YGTLVDKVRL
+363 
-373 DLPDTPTYKDT
+373 
-384 VSVLTS
+384 
-390 RMPEAGI
+390 
-397 YILKSI
+397 
-403 PDGYQDKIGYDVVHL
+403 
-418 SAMQVVSFPMEG
+418 
-430 RQTEC
+430 
-435 HVVDRKIGK
+435 
-444 PVAGAELVFY
+444 
-454 SIPVPGNY
+454 
-462 TLYKTFKTDKQGKV
+462 
-476 VVPDMK
+476 
-482 ESLWMHACA
+482 
-491 GKDEFMQVAYWSR
+491 
-504 RVLPTVNDSKKKVDR
+504 
-519 MDLFT
+519 
-524 DRALYRKGQTVY
+524 
-536 VSGVAYTQEG
+536 
-546 DSVEVRKDAAI
+546 
-557 WLALRDANNREIARK
+557 
-572 ELTTDDFGAFSAEF
+572 
-586 QLPSETLAG
+586 
-595 MFRIES
+595 
-601 DKASCYIRVEE
+601 
-612 YKRPTFE
+612 
-619 VTWKEVQEAYTMGDS
+619 
-634 LQLEGTAKKFSGA
+634 
-647 PVQGGKVRYT
+647 
-657 LTRSK
+657 
-662 AWFWRNMAGE
+662 
-672 QQLAEGELMTSADG
+672 
-686 TFAVKVC
+686 
-693 LERPDTEVSL
+693 
-703 GWDGFY
+703 
-709 RYQVKVDVTD
+709 
-719 AAGET
+719 
-724 QEGVLVLPVGEHAIG
+724 
-739 LQIKGLAGKVARE
+739 
-752 KLDKMQVQALNMQQ
+752 
-766 QPVELDVVG
+766 
-775 SLYALDEAGK
+775 
-785 KQQTVWVDTVKSGQP
+785 
-800 FLPEAW
+800 
-806 KKLASGKYLL
+806 
-816 EVTASDEHGRPCRA
+816 
-830 EQEFVLFSLKDRVPP
+830 
-845 VKTVEWFYQDGT
+845 
-857 QLEETQPVT
+857 
-866 LYVGSSEKN
+866 
-875 VHLFY
+875 
-880 HVYSGNRMLVSD
+880 
-892 SFVLNEEIRS
+892 
-902 FDYTWLP
+902 
-909 EYGDG
+909 
-914 ITVSFGFMK
+914 
-923 DGIWYSKQVAL
+923 
-934 KRPVPGK
+934 
-941 KLTLKWEVFRDRL
+941 WEVFRDRL

-973 VDARLLAT
+973 ADARLLAT

-999 GFSRY
+999 GFGRY

-1076 PNTVRTDEALNAQ
+1076 PDAMRADEALNAQ

-1094 DDGVAEVELQSET
+1094 DDGVVEVELQSET
-1107 VSLETE
+1107 IPLETE

-1194 ASLAASLMNL
+1194 TSLAASLINL
-1204 STEEVKGTVRLELVN
+1204 STEEVKGAVRLELVN

-1257 CRIKAEAGEFSDGEQ
+1257 CRMKAEAGEFSDGEQ

-1291 VKGGESQEVNLKDL
+1291 VKGGESQEVSLKDL

-1324 TPIWYAVQSLPV
+1324 TPIWYAVQALPV

-1353 ANAVARKI
+1353 ANVVARKI

-1396 SLLLAETP
+1396 SVLLAETP

-1413 EQRQRMGLLF
+1413 EQRQRIGLLF

-1428 NYRMEQTVEKLKAL
+1428 NYRMGQTVEKLKAL
-1442 QKGDG
+1442 QKADG

-1485 MYLKGLNYLENAFC
+1485 MYLKGLNYLEKAFC

-1506 KNEARKKSPQWPSEL
+1506 KNEARNKSPQWPSEL

-1534 AGEKVNKAAKEYI
+1534 AGGKVNKAAKEYM

-1571 AQGKHTQAEIL
+1571 AQGKRTQAEIL

-1622 AIQHVEKDEE
+1622 AIQHVEKDEK

-1653 LATADAVYALLADG
+1653 LATADAVYALLSDG
-1667 MALTEAG
+1667 MASTESG

-1705 MKTLTVS
+1705 VKTLTVS

-1749 YKGKALSVKEK
+1749 YKGKTLSAKEK

-1847 TSEIQSLYAPE
+1847 TSEIRSVYAPE

>member
-1 MMNRLFLICATGLLA
+1 M
-16 FMFPLAGIAQSYDR
+16 
-30 LWKEVEETRKKDL
+30 
-43 PQTLI
+43 
-48 SQVNQIYEKA
+48 
-58 RKEKNAPQMLKAYL
+58 
-72 SRVECQVGLTPDS
+72 
-85 LQRELCRLNAWA
+85 
-97 AEENDP
+97 
-103 LQKAVLSFLSGYYKL
+103 
-118 ESAPQKVDSALYEFD
+118 
-133 RAVKDKEVL
+133 
-142 LGVATTDFRPMAE
+142 
-155 QGKWSQRYFGD
+155 
-166 NMYDLL
+166 
-172 LRQSI
+172 
-177 FQLLWNGRGSKAVQL
+177 
-192 AVFDKYEKLI
+192 
-202 AQYEAAGNR
+202 
-211 DAELLTRLERLM
+211 
-223 YWQRNG
+223 
-229 WRYPQQLSDE
+229 
-239 QVLEQLQAWAKAYDG
+239 
-254 VDACAALYVSW
+254 
-265 ADFYHQ
+265 
-271 KQDFVS
+271 
-277 EMKVIEEGIKR
+277 
-288 YPSSEFTADLKDKQ
+288 
-302 RIVCMPSLSVQVT
+302 
-315 HPYPQTEAELRVTSK
+315 
-330 NLKGAT
+330 
-336 LEWYRLNLK
+336 
-345 ASSSVFA
+345 
-352 QNLEH
+352 
-357 ADLIKK
+357 
-363 YGTLVDKVRL
+363 
-373 DLPDTPTYKDT
+373 
-384 VSVLTS
+384 
-390 RMPEAGI
+390 
-397 YILKSI
+397 
-403 PDGYQDKIGYDVVHL
+403 
-418 SAMQVVSFPMEG
+418 
-430 RQTEC
+430 
-435 HVVDRKIGK
+435 
-444 PVAGAELVFY
+444 
-454 SIPVPGNY
+454 
-462 TLYKTFKTDKQGKV
+462 
-476 VVPDMK
+476 
-482 ESLWMHACA
+482 
-491 GKDEFMQVAYWSR
+491 
-504 RVLPTVNDSKKKVDR
+504 
-519 MDLFT
+519 
-524 DRALYRKGQTVY
+524 
-536 VSGVAYTQEG
+536 
-546 DSVEVRKDAAI
+546 
-557 WLALRDANNREIARK
+557 
-572 ELTTDDFGAFSAEF
+572 
-586 QLPSETLAG
+586 
-595 MFRIES
+595 
-601 DKASCYIRVEE
+601 
-612 YKRPTFE
+612 
-619 VTWKEVQEAYTMGDS
+619 
-634 LQLEGTAKKFSGA
+634 
-647 PVQGGKVRYT
+647 
-657 LTRSK
+657 
-662 AWFWRNMAGE
+662 
-672 QQLAEGELMTSADG
+672 
-686 TFAVKVC
+686 
-693 LERPDTEVSL
+693 
-703 GWDGFY
+703 
-709 RYQVKVDVTD
+709 
-719 AAGET
+719 
-724 QEGVLVLPVGEHAIG
+724 
-739 LQIKGLAGKVARE
+739 
-752 KLDKMQVQALNMQQ
+752 
-766 QPVELDVVG
+766 
-775 SLYALDEAGK
+775 
-785 KQQTVWVDTVKSGQP
+785 
-800 FLPEAW
+800 
-806 KKLASGKYLL
+806 
-816 EVTASDEHGRPCRA
+816 
-830 EQEFVLFSLKDRVPP
+830 
-845 VKTVEWFYQDGT
+845 
-857 QLEETQPVT
+857 
-866 LYVGSSEKN
+866 
-875 VHLFY
+875 
-880 HVYSGNRMLVSD
+880 
-892 SFVLNEEIRS
+892 
-902 FDYTWLP
+902 
-909 EYGDG
+909 
-914 ITVSFGFMK
+914 
-923 DGIWYSKQVAL
+923 
-934 KRPVPGK
+934 
-941 KLTLKWEVFRDRL
+941 KWETFRDRL

-973 VDARLLAT
+973 ADARLLAT

-990 WDNPWNFQL
+990 WDNPWSFQL

-1004 TPSVMPFIQS
+1004 TPSVIPFIQS

-1039 QLYSRLWVP
+1039 QLYSRLWIP

-1076 PNTVRTDEALNAQ
+1076 PDAMRADEALNAQ

-1094 DDGVAEVELQSET
+1094 DDGVVEVELQSET
-1107 VSLETE
+1107 VSLEAE
-1113 QTMTLRENFAETAF
+1113 QTMALRGNFAETAF

-1149 LTQWKFRGLAH
+1149 LTQWNFRGFAH
-1160 TRHMDYGL
+1160 TRNMDYGL
-1168 LQAETRTEKPFMI
+1168 VQAEARTEKPFMI

-1188 LRRGDE
+1188 LRKGDE
-1194 ASLAASLMNL
+1194 ASLAASLINL
-1204 STEEVKGTVRLELVN
+1204 STEEVKGAVSLELVN

-1242 VRFTFPV
+1242 VRFTFSV

-1257 CRIKAEAGEFSDGEQ
+1257 CRMKAEAGEFSDGEQ

-1324 TPIWYAVQSLPV
+1324 TPIWYAVQALPV

-1385 WSELEKNQELK
+1385 WSELEKSQELK

-1413 EQRQRMGLLF
+1413 EQRQRIGLLF

-1475 HIMADAQVAG
+1475 HIMADAQVSG

-1506 KNEARKKSPQWPSEL
+1506 KNEARNKSPQWPSEL

-1534 AGEKVNKAAKEYI
+1534 AGEKVNKAAKEYM

-1571 AQGKHTQAEIL
+1571 AQGKRGQAEIL

-1622 AIQHVEKDEE
+1622 AIQCVEKDEK

-1653 LATADAVYALLADG
+1653 LATADAVYALLSDG
-1667 MALTEAG
+1667 MALTESG

-1705 MKTLTVS
+1705 VKTLTVS
-1712 HTGKAAGW
+1712 HTGKTAGW

-1749 YKGKALSVKEK
+1749 YKGKALSAKEK

-1847 TSEIQSLYAPE
+1847 TSEIQSVYAPE
-1858 FGSHTEGYTLYIE
+1858 FGSHTEGYTLYVE

>member
-1 MMNRLFLICATGLLA
+1 
-16 FMFPLAGIAQSYDR
+16 
-30 LWKEVEETRKKDL
+30 
-43 PQTLI
+43 
-48 SQVNQIYEKA
+48 
-58 RKEKNAPQMLKAYL
+58 
-72 SRVECQVGLTPDS
+72 
-85 LQRELCRLNAWA
+85 
-97 AEENDP
+97 
-103 LQKAVLSFLSGYYKL
+103 
-118 ESAPQKVDSALYEFD
+118 
-133 RAVKDKEVL
+133 
-142 LGVATTDFRPMAE
+142 
-155 QGKWSQRYFGD
+155 
-166 NMYDLL
+166 
-172 LRQSI
+172 
-177 FQLLWNGRGSKAVQL
+177 
-192 AVFDKYEKLI
+192 
-202 AQYEAAGNR
+202 
-211 DAELLTRLERLM
+211 
-223 YWQRNG
+223 
-229 WRYPQQLSDE
+229 
-239 QVLEQLQAWAKAYDG
+239 
-254 VDACAALYVSW
+254 
-265 ADFYHQ
+265 
-271 KQDFVS
+271 
-277 EMKVIEEGIKR
+277 
-288 YPSSEFTADLKDKQ
+288 
-302 RIVCMPSLSVQVT
+302 
-315 HPYPQTEAELRVTSK
+315 
-330 NLKGAT
+330 
-336 LEWYRLNLK
+336 
-345 ASSSVFA
+345 
-352 QNLEH
+352 
-357 ADLIKK
+357 
-363 YGTLVDKVRL
+363 
-373 DLPDTPTYKDT
+373 
-384 VSVLTS
+384 
-390 RMPEAGI
+390 
-397 YILKSI
+397 
-403 PDGYQDKIGYDVVHL
+403 
-418 SAMQVVSFPMEG
+418 
-430 RQTEC
+430 
-435 HVVDRKIGK
+435 
-444 PVAGAELVFY
+444 
-454 SIPVPGNY
+454 
-462 TLYKTFKTDKQGKV
+462 
-476 VVPDMK
+476 
-482 ESLWMHACA
+482 
-491 GKDEFMQVAYWSR
+491 
-504 RVLPTVNDSKKKVDR
+504 
-519 MDLFT
+519 
-524 DRALYRKGQTVY
+524 
-536 VSGVAYTQEG
+536 
-546 DSVEVRKDAAI
+546 
-557 WLALRDANNREIARK
+557 
-572 ELTTDDFGAFSAEF
+572 
-586 QLPSETLAG
+586 
-595 MFRIES
+595 
-601 DKASCYIRVEE
+601 
-612 YKRPTFE
+612 
-619 VTWKEVQEAYTMGDS
+619 
-634 LQLEGTAKKFSGA
+634 
-647 PVQGGKVRYT
+647 
-657 LTRSK
+657 
-662 AWFWRNMAGE
+662 MAGE

-686 TFAVKVC
+686 TFTVKVC
-693 LERPDTEVSL
+693 LERPDAEVSL

-709 RYQVKVDVTD
+709 RYQVKVEVTD

-766 QPVELDVVG
+766 QPVALDVVC
-775 SLYALDEAGK
+775 SLYTLDEAGK
-785 KQQTVWVDTVKSGQP
+785 KQQTVWVDTVKAGQP
-800 FLPEAW
+800 FLSEAW

-830 EQEFVLFSLKDRVPP
+830 EQEFVFFSLKDRVPP

-857 QLEETQPVT
+857 QLEGTQPVT

-892 SFVLNEEIRS
+892 SFVLNEEIRP
-902 FDYTWLP
+902 FDYTWRP

-934 KRPVPGK
+934 KRPVPEK

-973 VDARLLAT
+973 MDARLLAT

-1076 PNTVRTDEALNAQ
+1076 PDVMRADEALNAQ

-1094 DDGVAEVELQSET
+1094 DDGVVEVELQSET
-1107 VSLETE
+1107 IPLETE

-1135 STGTVRLVFTVPDA
+1135 STGTVRLVFTVPDV

-1188 LRRGDE
+1188 LRKGDE
-1194 ASLAASLMNL
+1194 TSLAASLINL
-1204 STEEVKGTVRLELVN
+1204 STEEVKGAVSLELVN

-1228 AVQDFQVKAGETGS
+1228 AVQDFQVKSGETGS

-1257 CRIKAEAGEFSDGEQ
+1257 CRMKAEAGEFSDGEQ

-1291 VKGGESQEVNLKDL
+1291 VKGGESQEVSLKDL

-1311 TAQNRQLTIELTS
+1311 TAQDRQLTIELTS
-1324 TPIWYAVQSLPV
+1324 TPIWYAVQALPV

-1413 EQRQRMGLLF
+1413 EQRRRIGLLF

-1428 NYRMEQTVEKLKAL
+1428 NYRMGQTVEKLKAL

-1506 KNEARKKSPQWPSEL
+1506 KNEARNKSPQWPSEL
-1521 AVRYLYIASLDAV
+1521 AVRYLYITSLDTV
-1534 AGEKVNKAAKEYI
+1534 AGEKVNKAAKEYM

-1571 AQGKHTQAEIL
+1571 AQGKRMQAEIL

-1622 AIQHVEKDEE
+1622 AIQCVEKDEE
-1632 MLEEMKR
+1632 MLEEMKL

-1653 LATADAVYALLADG
+1653 LATADAVYALLSDG
-1667 MALTEAG
+1667 MALTESG

-1705 MKTLTVS
+1705 VKTLTVS
-1712 HTGKAAGW
+1712 HMGKAVGW

-1749 YKGKALSVKEK
+1749 YKGKTLSAKEK

-1816 ATTFFMDHLR
+1816 ATTFFMDYLR

-1847 TSEIQSLYAPE
+1847 TSEIQSVYAPE
-1858 FGSHTEGYTLYIE
+1858 FGSHTEGHTLYIE

>member
-1 MMNRLFLICATGLLA
+1 MNRLFLICATGLLA
-16 FMFPLAGIAQSYDR
+16 FMFPLAGLAQSYDR

-72 SRVECQVGLTPDS
+72 SRVECQVELTPDS

-103 LQKAVLSFLSGYYKL
+103 LQKAVLAFLSGYYKL
-118 ESAPQKVDSALYEFD
+118 ESAPQEVDSALYEFD

-142 LGVATTDFRPMAE
+142 LGVATTDFRPMVE

-177 FQLLWNGRGSKAVQL
+177 FQLLWNGGGNKAVQL

-223 YWQRNG
+223 YWRRNG

-239 QVLEQLQAWAKAYDG
+239 QVVEQLQAWAKAYDG

-277 EMKVIEEGIKR
+277 EIKLIEEGIKR
-288 YPSSEFTADLKDKQ
+288 SPSSEFTADLKDKQ

-315 HPYPQTEAELRVTSK
+315 HPYPQAEAELRVTSK

-352 QNLEH
+352 RNLEH

-403 PDGYQDKIGYDVVHL
+403 PDDYKDKMGYDVVHL
-418 SAMQVVSFPMEG
+418 SALQVASFPMEG

-435 HVVDRKIGK
+435 HVVDRKTGK

-482 ESLWMHACA
+482 ESLWMHARA

-693 LERPDTEVSL
+693 LERPDVEVSL

-709 RYQVKVDVTD
+709 RYQVKVEVTD

-766 QPVELDVVG
+766 QPVALDVVC
-775 SLYALDEAGK
+775 SLYTLDEAGK
-785 KQQTVWVDTVKSGQP
+785 KQQTVWVDTVKAGQP
-800 FLPEAW
+800 FLSEAW

-830 EQEFVLFSLKDRVPP
+830 EQEFVFFSLKDRVPP

-857 QLEETQPVT
+857 QLEGTQPVT

-892 SFVLNEEIRS
+892 SFVLNEEIRP
-902 FDYTWLP
+902 FDYTWRP

-934 KRPVPGK
+934 KRPVPEK

-973 VDARLLAT
+973 MDARLLAT

-1076 PNTVRTDEALNAQ
+1076 PDVMRADEALNAQ

-1094 DDGVAEVELQSET
+1094 DDGVVEVELQSET
-1107 VSLETE
+1107 IPLETE

-1135 STGTVRLVFTVPDA
+1135 STGTVRLVFTVPDV

-1188 LRRGDE
+1188 LRKGDE
-1194 ASLAASLMNL
+1194 TSLAASLINL
-1204 STEEVKGTVRLELVN
+1204 STEEVKGAVSLELVN

-1228 AVQDFQVKAGETGS
+1228 AVQDFQVKSGETGS

-1257 CRIKAEAGEFSDGEQ
+1257 CRMKAEAGEFSDGEQ

-1291 VKGGESQEVNLKDL
+1291 VKGGESQEVSLKDL

-1311 TAQNRQLTIELTS
+1311 TAQDRQLTIELTS
-1324 TPIWYAVQSLPV
+1324 TPIWYAVQALPV

-1370 VFEAWKKQGVKKETL
+1370 VFGAWKKQGVKKETL

-1413 EQRQRMGLLF
+1413 EQRRRIGLLF

-1428 NYRMEQTVEKLKAL
+1428 NYRMGQTVEKLKAL

-1506 KNEARKKSPQWPSEL
+1506 KNEARNKSPQWPSEL
-1521 AVRYLYIASLDAV
+1521 AVRYLYITSLDTV
-1534 AGEKVNKAAKEYI
+1534 AGEKVNKAAKEYM

-1571 AQGKHTQAEIL
+1571 AQGKRMQAEIL

-1622 AIQHVEKDEE
+1622 AIQCVEKDEE
-1632 MLEEMKR
+1632 MLEEMKL

-1653 LATADAVYALLADG
+1653 LATADAVYALLSDG
-1667 MALTEAG
+1667 MALTESG

-1705 MKTLTVS
+1705 VKTLTVS
-1712 HTGKAAGW
+1712 HMGKAVGW

-1749 YKGKALSVKEK
+1749 YKGKTLSAKEK

-1816 ATTFFMDHLR
+1816 ATTFFMDYLR

-1847 TSEIQSLYAPE
+1847 TSEIQSVYAPE
-1858 FGSHTEGYTLYIE
+1858 FGSHTEGHTLYIE

>member
-1 MMNRLFLICATGLLA
+1 
-16 FMFPLAGIAQSYDR
+16 
-30 LWKEVEETRKKDL
+30 
-43 PQTLI
+43 
-48 SQVNQIYEKA
+48 
-58 RKEKNAPQMLKAYL
+58 
-72 SRVECQVGLTPDS
+72 
-85 LQRELCRLNAWA
+85 
-97 AEENDP
+97 
-103 LQKAVLSFLSGYYKL
+103 
-118 ESAPQKVDSALYEFD
+118 
-133 RAVKDKEVL
+133 
-142 LGVATTDFRPMAE
+142 
-155 QGKWSQRYFGD
+155 
-166 NMYDLL
+166 
-172 LRQSI
+172 
-177 FQLLWNGRGSKAVQL
+177 
-192 AVFDKYEKLI
+192 
-202 AQYEAAGNR
+202 
-211 DAELLTRLERLM
+211 
-223 YWQRNG
+223 
-229 WRYPQQLSDE
+229 
-239 QVLEQLQAWAKAYDG
+239 
-254 VDACAALYVSW
+254 
-265 ADFYHQ
+265 
-271 KQDFVS
+271 
-277 EMKVIEEGIKR
+277 
-288 YPSSEFTADLKDKQ
+288 
-302 RIVCMPSLSVQVT
+302 
-315 HPYPQTEAELRVTSK
+315 
-330 NLKGAT
+330 
-336 LEWYRLNLK
+336 
-345 ASSSVFA
+345 
-352 QNLEH
+352 
-357 ADLIKK
+357 
-363 YGTLVDKVRL
+363 
-373 DLPDTPTYKDT
+373 
-384 VSVLTS
+384 
-390 RMPEAGI
+390 
-397 YILKSI
+397 
-403 PDGYQDKIGYDVVHL
+403 
-418 SAMQVVSFPMEG
+418 
-430 RQTEC
+430 
-435 HVVDRKIGK
+435 
-444 PVAGAELVFY
+444 
-454 SIPVPGNY
+454 
-462 TLYKTFKTDKQGKV
+462 
-476 VVPDMK
+476 
-482 ESLWMHACA
+482 
-491 GKDEFMQVAYWSR
+491 
-504 RVLPTVNDSKKKVDR
+504 
-519 MDLFT
+519 
-524 DRALYRKGQTVY
+524 
-536 VSGVAYTQEG
+536 
-546 DSVEVRKDAAI
+546 
-557 WLALRDANNREIARK
+557 
-572 ELTTDDFGAFSAEF
+572 
-586 QLPSETLAG
+586 
-595 MFRIES
+595 
-601 DKASCYIRVEE
+601 
-612 YKRPTFE
+612 
-619 VTWKEVQEAYTMGDS
+619 
-634 LQLEGTAKKFSGA
+634 
-647 PVQGGKVRYT
+647 
-657 LTRSK
+657 
-662 AWFWRNMAGE
+662 
-672 QQLAEGELMTSADG
+672 
-686 TFAVKVC
+686 
-693 LERPDTEVSL
+693 
-703 GWDGFY
+703 
-709 RYQVKVDVTD
+709 
-719 AAGET
+719 
-724 QEGVLVLPVGEHAIG
+724 
-739 LQIKGLAGKVARE
+739 
-752 KLDKMQVQALNMQQ
+752 
-766 QPVELDVVG
+766 
-775 SLYALDEAGK
+775 
-785 KQQTVWVDTVKSGQP
+785 
-800 FLPEAW
+800 
-806 KKLASGKYLL
+806 
-816 EVTASDEHGRPCRA
+816 
-830 EQEFVLFSLKDRVPP
+830 
-845 VKTVEWFYQDGT
+845 
-857 QLEETQPVT
+857 
-866 LYVGSSEKN
+866 
-875 VHLFY
+875 
-880 HVYSGNRMLVSD
+880 
-892 SFVLNEEIRS
+892 
-902 FDYTWLP
+902 
-909 EYGDG
+909 
-914 ITVSFGFMK
+914 
-923 DGIWYSKQVAL
+923 
-934 KRPVPGK
+934 
-941 KLTLKWEVFRDRL
+941 
-954 RPGTEETWT
+954 
-963 MQILDAAGKP
+963 
-973 VDARLLAT
+973 
-981 LYDASLDRL
+981 
-990 WDNPWNFQL
+990 
-999 GFSRY
+999 
-1004 TPSVMPFIQS
+1004 
-1014 VNSIAMAY
+1014 MAY

-1039 QLYSRLWVP
+1039 QLYSRLWIP

-1076 PNTVRTDEALNAQ
+1076 PDAMRADEALNAQ

-1094 DDGVAEVELQSET
+1094 DDGVVEVELQSGT
-1107 VSLETE
+1107 IPLEME

-1135 STGTVRLVFTVPDA
+1135 STGTVRLVFIVPDA

-1188 LRRGDE
+1188 LRKGDE
-1194 ASLAASLMNL
+1194 SSLAASLINL
-1204 STEEVKGTVRLELVN
+1204 STEEVKGAVRLELVN

-1257 CRIKAEAGEFSDGEQ
+1257 CRMKAEAGEFSDGEQ

-1291 VKGGESQEVNLKDL
+1291 VKGGESQEVSLKDL

-1336 VGNPQQDDAFS
+1336 VGNPHQDDAFS

-1361 VELNPQIQP
+1361 MELNPQIQP

-1413 EQRQRMGLLF
+1413 EQRQRIGLLF

-1428 NYRMEQTVEKLKAL
+1428 NYRMGQTVEKLKAL

-1506 KNEARKKSPQWPSEL
+1506 KNEARNKSPQWPSEL
-1521 AVRYLYIASLDAV
+1521 AVRYLYIASLDAM
-1534 AGEKVNKAAKEYI
+1534 AGEKVNKAAKEYM

-1571 AQGKHTQAEIL
+1571 AQGKRTQAEIL

-1622 AIQHVEKDEE
+1622 TIQHVEKDEK

-1653 LATADAVYALLADG
+1653 LATVDAVYALLAEG
-1667 MALTEAG
+1667 MALTETG

-1705 MKTLTVS
+1705 VKTLTVS

-1749 YKGKALSVKEK
+1749 YKGKALSAKEK

-1847 TSEIQSLYAPE
+1847 TSEIQSVYAPE

>member
-1 MMNRLFLICATGLLA
+1 MNRLFLICATGLLA
-16 FMFPLAGIAQSYDR
+16 FMFPLAGLTQSYDR

-118 ESAPQKVDSALYEFD
+118 ESAPQEVDSALYEFD

-142 LGVATTDFRPMAE
+142 LGVATTDFRPMVE

-177 FQLLWNGRGSKAVQL
+177 FQLLWNGGGNKAVQL

-202 AQYEAAGNR
+202 AQYEAVGNR

-288 YPSSEFTADLKDKQ
+288 SPSSEFTADLKDKQ

-315 HPYPQTEAELRVTSK
+315 HPYPQAEAELRVTSK

-352 QNLEH
+352 RNLEH

-403 PDGYQDKIGYDVVHL
+403 SDGYKDKMGYDVVHL
-418 SAMQVVSFPMEG
+418 SALQVASFPMEG

-435 HVVDRKIGK
+435 HVVDRKTGK

-462 TLYKTFKTDKQGKV
+462 TLYKTFKADKPGKV

-482 ESLWMHACA
+482 ESLWMHARA

-647 PVQGGKVRYT
+647 PVQGSKVRYT

-693 LERPDTEVSL
+693 LERPDAEVSL

-709 RYQVKVDVTD
+709 RYQVKVEVTD

-766 QPVELDVVG
+766 QPVALDVVC

-785 KQQTVWVDTVKSGQP
+785 KQQTVWVDTVKAGQP

-830 EQEFVLFSLKDRVPP
+830 EQEFVFFSLKDRVPP

-892 SFVLNEEIRS
+892 SFVLNEEIRP
-902 FDYTWLP
+902 FDYTWRP

-934 KRPVPGK
+934 KRPVPEK

-1076 PNTVRTDEALNAQ
+1076 PDVMRADEALNAQ

-1094 DDGVAEVELQSET
+1094 DDGVVEVELQSET
-1107 VSLETE
+1107 IPLETE

-1135 STGTVRLVFTVPDA
+1135 STGTVRLVFTVPDV

-1188 LRRGDE
+1188 LRKGDE
-1194 ASLAASLMNL
+1194 TSLAASLINL
-1204 STEEVKGTVRLELVN
+1204 STEEVKGAVSLELVN

-1228 AVQDFQVKAGETGS
+1228 AVQDFQVKSGETGS

-1257 CRIKAEAGEFSDGEQ
+1257 CRMKAEAGEFSDGEQ

-1291 VKGGESQEVNLKDL
+1291 VKGGESQEVSLKDL

-1311 TAQNRQLTIELTS
+1311 TAQDRQLTIELTS
-1324 TPIWYAVQSLPV
+1324 TPIWYAVQALPV

-1370 VFEAWKKQGVKKETL
+1370 VFGAWKKQGVKKETL

-1413 EQRQRMGLLF
+1413 EQRRRIGLLF

-1428 NYRMEQTVEKLKAL
+1428 NYRMGQTVEKLKAL

-1506 KNEARKKSPQWPSEL
+1506 KNEARNKSPQWPSEL
-1521 AVRYLYIASLDAV
+1521 AVRYLYITSLDTV
-1534 AGEKVNKAAKEYI
+1534 AGEKVNKAAKEYM

-1571 AQGKHTQAEIL
+1571 AQGKRMQAEIL

-1622 AIQHVEKDEE
+1622 AIQCVEKDEK

-1653 LATADAVYALLADG
+1653 LATADAVYALLSDG
-1667 MALTEAG
+1667 MALTESG

-1705 MKTLTVS
+1705 VKTLTVS
-1712 HTGKAAGW
+1712 HTGKAVGW

-1749 YKGKALSVKEK
+1749 YKGKTLSAKEK

-1816 ATTFFMDHLR
+1816 ATTFFMDYLR

-1847 TSEIQSLYAPE
+1847 TSEIQSVYAPE
-1858 FGSHTEGYTLYIE
+1858 FGSHTEGHTLYIE